1 MSGRGGFR
9 RKGPGAALAGGV
21 SAPSPGWRGGRLRS
35 GSCARPCPAPSRAM
49 LLPSDV
55 ARLVLGYLQQENL
68 QATCHQF
75 ILESSD
81 LKEYAEHCTED
92 GFIPACLLSLC
103 GKNLTTIL
111 NEYVAM
117 KTKETTNEVPAM
129 MSSLWKKLDYTL
141 SQIRSMQN
149 SDFRFSSN
157 QRIRTRS
164 GIVEMKRQR
173 MLQQSAP
180 ANSGL
185 LSVAHQSGQQN
196 SSCSVV
202 PPQVIHRPTIN
213 QSMPQARLST
223 LFVNQSQAQENRIN
237 TGGLIHIQVPT
248 SQERKLHSNLLSP
261 GRRKSE
267 SQKRKSVATSG
278 PLSATRSSQD
288 SEEAVVEKESEPLE
302 ELIDGNFP
310 QLVIEN
316 AREKILSNKSLQ
328 EKLAENINKILGSD
342 GSVAQAPK
350 QTDSGPTEQETS
362 IDEILGLQGEIHMSE
377 EAIQDILEQTE
388 SDPAFQALFD
398 WFDYGK
404 SKVNKNLPAGIS
416 GRNGVE
422 NEILVAEDSLETFGS
437 SLGTEETNR
446 CDNSG
451 EPLSCKGFQLG
462 EASCALKT
470 SINDDDMA
478 KKNPASEELHG
489 NCRPRKQTEVLTAIS
504 PEHIRELEIAFDSV
518 SDLTEPNKRQSS
530 DSKCNEHCTD
540 TYVTKESSTLISES
554 ESAMEIEK
562 GPRSDSSQSSPN
574 LEYVHPATPQIPLI
588 SVAEDT
594 IAVENKTDSGSKC
607 QLSPDTSL
615 SEKRLP
621 GSPSDGSPG
630 HSALLNKN
638 SSSISSPLADAGKQ
652 QTVTSDPAALPGV
665 SQENSSHPSNHQ
677 DQSTQADC
685 AVGSAVDITDLDK
698 TELQLE
704 VVDTS
709 NKTYSNDQHTLDK
722 PCKKA
727 FTLPSE
733 LPNTKGTQGEM
744 QEPSSSTKVDTDNL
758 YFSSGD
764 NPSTNI
770 SVVSTE
776 NNLTTSEISHSP
788 LPETASSAEE
798 SGTEAKSIS
807 SVSSS
812 SQPMDVDPSNIMSLK
827 IIISDDP
834 FIASDTELN
843 NAVSSITGENLPTI
857 ILSSPAKSPTKTA
870 GLPKC
875 LTSED
880 TEKNVDSALAERNL
894 LVLRPKDPVVT
905 SVNTL
910 NEDCT
915 GFSVAS
921 STHLSNEAGF
931 IQLMPAT
938 STAFGNSSNLYIATC
953 MTDPATLG
961 AAVTP
966 SNVVVLPGSSMP
978 LASQAPTVQQLR
990 TPPRSSNTFPANQT
1004 VSPNFPQGSAIIIA
1018 SPVQP
1023 VLQGMVGMIPLSVV
1037 GQNGNTFSA
1046 PACQVLHMPVANP
1059 VCNGSVPKLP
1069 IPPKSQKIP
1078 GARNKN
1084 NAGKLVPNV
1093 AEPLNHANPRT
1104 QRAGNWDKLTS
1115 AEPGRKVEE
1124 NLPVAP
1130 AESTS
1135 SNSRQS
1141 ESHRRVL
1148 CFDNVLPSPGG
1159 STQIQAPKSSLQK
1172 ERNESP
1178 LFAVDSASSSAKA
1191 QVPKRDKDK
1200 TLPRILCRPEVGSNR
1215 GTSAKEPQPERKVA
1229 TAGLSLDPFH
1239 KTTANKENE
1248 LRRDTDEKQKSQD
1261 TAKLSN
1267 GQQSVALWNEKTVA
1281 SVQEPN
1287 KKQGSLSNGAGSGKS
1302 SVSVSLSSKEP
1313 KREPA
1318 KASGQGL
1325 SLSSP
1330 FGKQCVEMLQDI
1342 QWQSPAGKA
1351 VENGELPVPRT
1362 PSGVGDRH
1370 TDDTTDS
1377 VRTPTCRRFNED
1389 STTPRIMVP
1398 PATPDLPACSPA
1410 SETGSENSVSMAAH
1424 TLMILSR
1431 AAIARTS
1438 AATPLKDNTQQFRA
1452 LRSTVKKRKLED
1464 LNEGERNSRS
1474 ASRKDLQSSPT
1485 PSKKKKIKKKKLPNS
1500 FPAGMD
1506 VDKFLLS
1513 LHYDE

>member
-1 MSGRGGFR
+1 
-9 RKGPGAALAGGV
+9 
-21 SAPSPGWRGGRLRS
+21 
-35 GSCARPCPAPSRAM
+35 M

-180 ANSGL
+180 PNSGL
-185 LSVAHQSGQQN
+185 LSVAQQSGPQN
-196 SSCSVV
+196 SSSVV

-213 QSMPQARLST
+213 QSIPQTRLNT
-223 LFVNQSQAQENRIN
+223 LFVNQSQTQENKIN

-267 SQKRKSVATSG
+267 SQKRKSTATSG
-278 PLSATRSSQD
+278 PLSATRSTQD

-310 QLVIEN
+310 VSICLQKQLVIEN

-422 NEILVAEDSLETFGS
+422 NEILVGEDSLETFGS

-446 CDNSG
+446 CDNSR
-451 EPLSCKGFQLG
+451 EPLSCKGFELG

-470 SINDDDMA
+470 SINDDDMV
-478 KKNPASEELHG
+478 KKNPENPASEQLDA
-489 NCRPRKQTEVLTAIS
+489 NCGPRKQTEELTAIT

-518 SDLTEPNKRQSS
+518 SGLTEPNKGPSS
-530 DSKCNEHCTD
+530 DSKCNEHCAD
-540 TYVTKESSTLISES
+540 TYVTKESSALVSES

-562 GPRSDSSQSSPN
+562 GPPSDTSQSSPS
-574 LEYVHPATPQIPLI
+574 LEYVHSSTPQIPLI

-594 IAVENKTDSGSKC
+594 IASENKTDSGSKC
-607 QLSPDTSL
+607 SLSPNRSL
-615 SEKRLP
+615 SEKGLS

-630 HSALLNKN
+630 HSALLRQNN
-638 SSSISSPLADAGKQ
+638 SSIPSPSADAGKEQ
-652 QTVTSDPAALPGV
+652 AATSDPAALPGV
-665 SQENSSHPSNHQ
+665 SQEISSHPSDHQ

-685 AVGSAVDITDLDK
+685 AVGSAVDITGLDK

-709 NKTYSNDQHTLDK
+709 NKTYSNDQRTLDE
-722 PCKKA
+722 PCKKD
-727 FTLPSE
+727 FNLPSG
-733 LPNTKGTQGEM
+733 LSNTEGTQEEI
-744 QEPSSSTKVDTDNL
+744 QEPLSSTKVDADNL

-764 NPSTNI
+764 NACTDI

-776 NNLTTSEISHSP
+776 NNLTTSEICHSP
-788 LPETASSAEE
+788 LPETTPSTDE
-798 SGTEAKSIS
+798 SGTEAKSIT

-880 TEKNVDSALAERNL
+880 TEKNVDSAVAEQNL

-905 SVNTL
+905 SVNTQ

-915 GFSVAS
+915 GFSAAG
-921 STHLSNEAGF
+921 STHLSSEGGF

-978 LASQAPTVQQLR
+978 LASQAPAVQQLR
-990 TPPRSSNTFPANQT
+990 TPPRSSNTFPATQT

-1078 GARNKN
+1078 GARNKTN
-1084 NAGKLVPNV
+1084 TGKLLPNV

-1104 QRAGNWDKLTS
+1104 QRTGNWDKLTS
-1115 AEPGRKVEE
+1115 AEPGKKVEE
-1124 NLPVAP
+1124 NVSVAP

-1148 CFDNVLPSPGG
+1148 CFDNFLPTPGG
-1159 STQIQAPKSSLQK
+1159 NTQIQATKSSSQK
-1172 ERNESP
+1172 ERNENP
-1178 LFAVDSASSSAKA
+1178 LFAVDAASSSAKA

-1215 GTSAKEPQPERKVA
+1215 GASAKEPQSERKVA
-1229 TAGLSLDPFH
+1229 ATGLSSDPFH

-1248 LRRDTDEKQKSQD
+1248 LRRDTDEKQKNQD

-1267 GQQSVALWNEKTVA
+1267 GQQSVALWTEKTVP
-1281 SVQEPN
+1281 SVQELN

-1302 SVSVSLSSKEP
+1302 SVSVPLSSKEA

-1318 KASGQGL
+1318 KAPSQGL
-1325 SLSSP
+1325 GLPSP
-1330 FGKQCVEMLQDI
+1330 FSKQHVEMMQDM

-1351 VENGELPVPRT
+1351 AENGELPVPRT

-1370 TDDTTDS
+1370 ADDTADS
-1377 VRTPTCRRFNED
+1377 IRTPTCRRFPEE
-1389 STTPRIMVP
+1389 SGTPRVMVP

-1464 LNEGERNSRS
+1464 LSEGERNSRS

>member
-1 MSGRGGFR
+1 
-9 RKGPGAALAGGV
+9 
-21 SAPSPGWRGGRLRS
+21 
-35 GSCARPCPAPSRAM
+35 
-49 LLPSDV
+49 V
-55 ARLVLGYLQQENL
+55 AGYLQQENL

-185 LSVAHQSGQQN
+185 LSVAQQSGPQN
-196 SSCSVV
+196 SSSVV

-213 QSMPQARLST
+213 QNMPQTRLNT
-223 LFVNQSQAQENRIN
+223 LFVNQSQTQENKIN

-267 SQKRKSVATSG
+267 SQKRKSTSATSG

-404 SKVNKNLPAGIS
+404 SKANKNLPAGIS
-416 GRNGVE
+416 GRSGVE
-422 NEILVAEDSLETFGS
+422 NEILVGEDSLETFGS

-446 CDNSG
+446 CDNSR
-451 EPLSCKGFQLG
+451 EPLSCKVFELG

-470 SINDDDMA
+470 SINDDDMV
-478 KKNPASEELHG
+478 KKNPENPASEQLHA
-489 NCRPRKQTEVLTAIS
+489 NCRSRKQTEELTAIN

-518 SDLTEPNKRQSS
+518 SGLTEPNKDPSS
-530 DSKCNEHCTD
+530 DSKCNEHCAD
-540 TYVTKESSTLISES
+540 TYVTKESSTLVSES
-554 ESAMEIEK
+554 ESAMEFEK
-562 GPRSDSSQSSPN
+562 GPPSDTSQSSPN
-574 LEYVHPATPQIPLI
+574 LEYVHSSTPQIPLI
-588 SVAEDT
+588 SVAEDA
-594 IAVENKTDSGSKC
+594 IASENKTDSESKC
-607 QLSPDTSL
+607 PLSPNTSL
-615 SEKRLP
+615 SDKGLS
-621 GSPSDGSPG
+621 GGPSDGSPG
-630 HSALLNKN
+630 HSALLRQNN
-638 SSSISSPLADAGKQ
+638 SSISSPSAEAVKEK
-652 QTVTSDPAALPGV
+652 TVTSDPAALPGV
-665 SQENSSHPSNHQ
+665 SQENSSHPSDHQ

-685 AVGSAVDITDLDK
+685 AVGSAVDIADLDK

-704 VVDTS
+704 VVGTS
-709 NKTYSNDQHTLDK
+709 NKTYSNDQHTLDN
-722 PCKKA
+722 PCKKD
-727 FTLPSE
+727 FNLPSG
-733 LPNTKGTQGEM
+733 LSNTEGTQGEM
-744 QEPSSSTKVDTDNL
+744 QEPLSSTKVDTDNL
-758 YFSSGD
+758 YFSSGNNACTD
-764 NPSTNI
+764 I

-776 NNLTTSEISHSP
+776 NNLTTSEICHSP
-788 LPETASSAEE
+788 LPETASSTDE
-798 SGTEAKSIS
+798 SGTEAKSIT

-834 FIASDTELN
+834 FISSDTELN

-875 LTSED
+875 LTSEE
-880 TEKNVDSALAERNL
+880 TEKNVDSAVAEQNL

-905 SVNTL
+905 SVNTQ

-915 GFSVAS
+915 GFSVAG
-921 STHLSNEAGF
+921 STHLSSEGGF

-978 LASQAPTVQQLR
+978 LTSQAPAVQQLR

-1078 GARNKN
+1078 GARNKTN
-1084 NAGKLVPNV
+1084 TGACLAFLRGTEEK
-1093 AEPLNHANPRT
+1093 
-1104 QRAGNWDKLTS
+1104 QRVLKTSQTGNWDKLTG
-1115 AEPGRKVEE
+1115 AEPGKKVEE
-1124 NLPVAP
+1124 NVPVAP
-1130 AESTS
+1130 AESTG

-1148 CFDNVLPSPGG
+1148 CFDNFLPTPGG
-1159 STQIQAPKSSLQK
+1159 NTQIQATKSSSQK

-1178 LFAVDSASSSAKA
+1178 LFAVDTASSSAKA

-1200 TLPRILCRPEVGSNR
+1200 TLPRILCRPEVGSNK
-1215 GTSAKEPQPERKVA
+1215 GASAKEPQSERKVA
-1229 TAGLSLDPFH
+1229 AAGLSADPFH

-1248 LRRDTDEKQKSQD
+1248 LRRDTDEKQKNQD

-1267 GQQSVALWNEKTVA
+1267 GQQSVALWNEKTVP
-1281 SVQEPN
+1281 SVQELN

-1302 SVSVSLSSKEP
+1302 SVSVPLSSKEA

-1318 KASGQGL
+1318 KASSQGL
-1325 SLSSP
+1325 GLPSP
-1330 FGKQCVEMLQDI
+1330 FSKQHVEMMQDI

-1351 VENGELPVPRT
+1351 AENGELPVPRT

-1370 TDDTTDS
+1370 ADDTADS
-1377 VRTPTCRRFNED
+1377 VRTPTCRRFSED

-1485 PSKKKKIKKKKLPNS
+1485 PSKKKKIKAKLPNS

>member
-1 MSGRGGFR
+1 
-9 RKGPGAALAGGV
+9 
-21 SAPSPGWRGGRLRS
+21 
-35 GSCARPCPAPSRAM
+35 
-49 LLPSDV
+49 V
-55 ARLVLGYLQQENL
+55 AGYLQQENL

-164 GIVEMKRQR
+164 GIAEMKRQR

-185 LSVAHQSGQQN
+185 LSIAHQSGPQN
-196 SSCSVV
+196 SSSLV

-213 QSMPQARLST
+213 QSMPQTRLNT
-223 LFVNQSQAQENRIN
+223 LFVNQSQTQENKIN

-248 SQERKLHSNLLSP
+248 SQERKLNSNLLSP

-267 SQKRKSVATSG
+267 SQKRKSIATSG

-288 SEEAVVEKESEPLE
+288 SDEAVMEKESEPLE

-342 GSVAQAPK
+342 GSVAQPPK

-422 NEILVAEDSLETFGS
+422 NEILVGEDSLETFES

-446 CDNSG
+446 CDTSR
-451 EPLSCKGFQLG
+451 ELLSCKGFQLG

-478 KKNPASEELHG
+478 KKNTASEQLHG
-489 NCRPRKQTEVLTAIS
+489 NCRPRKQPEVLPTIT
-504 PEHIRELEIAFDSV
+504 PEHIGELEIAFDSV
-518 SDLTEPNKRQSS
+518 PGLTEPNKRQSS
-530 DSKCNEHCTD
+530 DSKCNEHCAD
-540 TYVTKESSTLISES
+540 TYVTKESSALVSES

-562 GPRSDSSQSSPN
+562 GLPSHSSQSSPN
-574 LEYVHPATPQIPLI
+574 LEFVHSGTPQIPLI

-594 IAVENKTDSGSKC
+594 VAGENKTDSGSKC
-607 QLSPDTSL
+607 LLSPDTSL
-615 SEKRLP
+615 SEKALP

-630 HSALLNKN
+630 HSALLRKN
-638 SSSISSPLADAGKQ
+638 NSSISSPSADAGKE
-652 QTVTSDPAALPGV
+652 QTITSDPAALPGV
-665 SQENSSHPSNHQ
+665 SQENSSHPFSHQ
-677 DQSTQADC
+677 DQSTRADC
-685 AVGSAVDITDLDK
+685 AVRSALDITGLDK
-698 TELQLE
+698 TEVQLE

-709 NKTYSNDQHTLDK
+709 NKNSNDQHTLDK
-722 PCKKA
+722 PCKKD
-727 FTLPSE
+727 FNLPSG
-733 LPNTKGTQGEM
+733 LSNTEGTQGEM

-764 NPSTNI
+764 NACTEI

-776 NNLTTSEISHSP
+776 NNLTTSEIRHSP
-788 LPETASSAEE
+788 LPETASSTDE
-798 SGTEAKSIS
+798 SGTEARSIS

-880 TEKNVDSALAERNL
+880 TEKNADSALADQNL
-894 LVLRPKDPVVT
+894 VVLRPKDPVVT
-905 SVNTL
+905 SVNTQ

-915 GFSVAS
+915 GFSVAG
-921 STHLSNEAGF
+921 STHLSSEGGF

-953 MTDPATLG
+953 MTDPAALG

-966 SNVVVLPGSSMP
+966 SNVVILPGSSMP
-978 LASQAPTVQQLR
+978 LASQAPAVQQLR

-1078 GARNKN
+1078 GARNKTN
-1084 NAGKLVPNV
+1084 TGTCLAVLRG
-1093 AEPLNHANPRT
+1093 AEEKQGVLRT
-1104 QRAGNWDKLTS
+1104 GQTGNWDKLTN

-1124 NLPVAP
+1124 NLPVVP

-1148 CFDNVLPSPGG
+1148 CFDNLLPTPGAN
-1159 STQIQAPKSSLQK
+1159 TQIQTTKSSSQK
-1172 ERNESP
+1172 ERNENP
-1178 LFAVDSASSSAKA
+1178 LLAGDSASSSAKA
-1191 QVPKRDKDK
+1191 QVPKREKDK
-1200 TLPRILCRPEVGSNR
+1200 TLPRILCKPEVGSNR
-1215 GTSAKEPQPERKVA
+1215 SASAKEPPPERRVA

-1248 LRRDTDEKQKSQD
+1248 LRRDTDEKPKNQD

-1267 GQQSVALWNEKTVA
+1267 GQQSVGLWNEKTVP
-1281 SVQEPN
+1281 SVQELN
-1287 KKQGSLSNGAGSGKS
+1287 KKQGSLSNGAGNGKS
-1302 SVSVSLSSKEP
+1302 PVSVSLSSKEQ

-1318 KASGQGL
+1318 KASSQGL
-1325 SLSSP
+1325 GLSSP
-1330 FGKQCVEMLQDI
+1330 FSKQCVEMLQDI
-1342 QWQSPAGKA
+1342 QWQSPTGKT

-1438 AATPLKDNTQQFRA
+1438 TATPLKDNTQQFRA

-1474 ASRKDLQSSPT
+1474 ANRKDLQSSPT
-1485 PSKKKKIKKKKLPNS
+1485 PSKKKKIKAKLPNS

>member
-1 MSGRGGFR
+1 
-9 RKGPGAALAGGV
+9 
-21 SAPSPGWRGGRLRS
+21 
-35 GSCARPCPAPSRAM
+35 
-49 LLPSDV
+49 V
-55 ARLVLGYLQQENL
+55 AGYLQQEKL
-68 QATCHQF
+68 LATCREF

-92 GFIPACLLSLC
+92 GIIPACLLSLC

-149 SDFRFSSN
+149 STGFSAN
-157 QRIRTRS
+157 QRTRTRS

-185 LSVAHQSGQQN
+185 LSVAHQSGPQN
-196 SSCSVV
+196 STSIVS
-202 PPQVIHRPTIN
+202 PQVIHRPTIN
-213 QSMPQARLST
+213 QSVSQARLNT
-223 LFVNQSQAQENRIN
+223 LFVHQSQTQENKIS
-237 TGGLIHIQVPT
+237 TGDFIHIQVPA

-278 PLSATRSSQD
+278 PLSAAKSSQD
-288 SEEAVVEKESEPLE
+288 PDEVITEKESEPLE
-302 ELIDGNFP
+302 EFIDGNFP

-398 WFDYGK
+398 LFDYGRN
-404 SKVNKNLPAGIS
+404 KVNKNLAAGIS
-416 GRNGVE
+416 GQSGVE
-422 NEILVAEDSLETFGS
+422 NTILVDEDNLETLES

-446 CDNSG
+446 CDNSR
-451 EPLSCKGFQLG
+451 ESLPCKGFQLG

-470 SINDDDMA
+470 SVNDGDMA
-478 KKNPASEELHG
+478 KKNTTNEQLHG
-489 NCRPRKQTEVLTAIS
+489 NGRAGKETEVLKTVT
-504 PEHIRELEIAFDSV
+504 PEHIGELEIAFDSV
-518 SDLTEPNKRQSS
+518 PGLTEPNKRQSS
-530 DSKCNEHCTD
+530 DSECNEHCGNSYD
-540 TYVTKESSTLISES
+540 KRESSALVSES
-554 ESAMEIEK
+554 ERAMEIEK
-562 GPRSDSSQSSPN
+562 GPLSHGAQSSPN
-574 LEYVHPATPQIPLI
+574 LEYGHSGSPQISLI
-588 SVAEDT
+588 SLAEGT
-594 IAVENKTDSGSKC
+594 TASENKTHFGSKC
-607 QLSPDTSL
+607 HLSPDTSL
-615 SEKRLP
+615 SEKTLTK
-621 GSPSDGSPG
+621 SPSDGSPG
-630 HSALLNKN
+630 HRVLLGKN
-638 SSSISSPLADAGKQ
+638 SSSISSPSADAGKEQ
-652 QTVTSDPAALPGV
+652 AVTNDPAALPGIL
-665 SQENSSHPSNHQ
+665 QESSSHHSSRQ
-677 DQSTQADC
+677 EQGTQSDC
-685 AVGSAVDITDLDK
+685 AARSAAKISDLDK

-709 NKTYSNDQHTLDK
+709 NKPYSNDQPALDK
-722 PCKKA
+722 TCKKD
-727 FTLPSE
+727 FNLPTGLSNLE
-733 LPNTKGTQGEM
+733 GTQGEM
-744 QEPSSSTKVDTDNL
+744 QEPSSSTKVDADNI

-764 NPSTNI
+764 DACTEI

-776 NNLTTSEISHSP
+776 NNLTTSEICHSP
-788 LPETASSAEE
+788 LPETASSTDE

-807 SVSSS
+807 GVSSS

-834 FIASDTELN
+834 FISSDTELN

-870 GLPKC
+870 GLSKC
-875 LTSED
+875 LTSEE
-880 TEKNVDSALAERNL
+880 TEKNVDSALAEQNL
-894 LVLRPKDPVVT
+894 LMLRPKDPVVT
-905 SVNTL
+905 AVNTP
-910 NEDCT
+910 NEDCA
-915 GFSVAS
+915 GFSVAG
-921 STHLSNEAGF
+921 TTNLSKEGGF

-938 STAFGNSSNLYIATC
+938 STAFGNSNNLYIATC

-961 AAVTP
+961 TAVTP

-978 LASQAPTVQQLR
+978 LAAQAPAVQQLR
-990 TPPRSSNTFPANQT
+990 TPPRSSNAFAANQT

-1046 PACQVLHMPVANP
+1046 PARQVLHMPVANP
-1059 VCNGSVPKLP
+1059 VCNRSVPKLP
-1069 IPPKSQKIP
+1069 IPPKSQKIS
-1078 GARNKN
+1078 GARNKTN
-1084 NAGKLVPNV
+1084 TGICDFKKDRRKVGVL
-1093 AEPLNHANPRT
+1093 HT
-1104 QRAGNWDKLTS
+1104 CQTGNSDKVIA
-1115 AEPGRKVEE
+1115 AEPGRKAEE
-1124 NLPVAP
+1124 NLPIAP

-1148 CFDNVLPSPGG
+1148 CFDNVLPTSGG
-1159 STQIQAPKSSLQK
+1159 NAQTQATKSLSQK
-1172 ERNESP
+1172 ERNENT

-1191 QVPKRDKDK
+1191 QVAKREKDK
-1200 TLPRILCRPEVGSNR
+1200 TLPRILCKPEVGSNR
-1215 GTSAKEPQPERKVA
+1215 SASAKEPQPERKVA
-1229 TAGLSLDPFH
+1229 TAGLPLDPFH

-1248 LRRDTDEKQKSQD
+1248 LRRDSDEKQKNQD

-1267 GQQSVALWNEKTVA
+1267 GQQSVSLWNEKTVA
-1281 SVQEPN
+1281 SVQELN
-1287 KKQGSLSNGAGSGKS
+1287 KKQGSLSNGNSKS
-1302 SVSVSLSSKEP
+1302 SAAVSLSSKEP

-1318 KASGQGL
+1318 KVSSQGL
-1325 SLSSP
+1325 CLSSP
-1330 FGKQCVEMLQDI
+1330 FTKQCVEMLQDI
-1342 QWQSPAGKA
+1342 QWHSPTSKT

-1370 TDDTTDS
+1370 ADDTTDS

-1438 AATPLKDNTQQFRA
+1438 TATPLKDNTQQFRS

-1474 ASRKDLQSSPT
+1474 ANRKDLQSSPT
-1485 PSKKKKIKKKKLPNS
+1485 PSKKKKIKAKLPNS

>member
-1 MSGRGGFR
+1 
-9 RKGPGAALAGGV
+9 
-21 SAPSPGWRGGRLRS
+21 
-35 GSCARPCPAPSRAM
+35 
-49 LLPSDV
+49 V
-55 ARLVLGYLQQENL
+55 AGYLQQEKL
-68 QATCHQF
+68 LATCREF

-117 KTKETTNEVPAM
+117 KTKEITNEVPAM

-149 SDFRFSSN
+149 STGFSAN
-157 QRIRTRS
+157 QRTRTRS

-185 LSVAHQSGQQN
+185 LSVAHQSGPQN
-196 SSCSVV
+196 SPSVIS
-202 PPQVIHRPTIN
+202 PQVIHRPTIN
-213 QSMPQARLST
+213 QNMSQTRLNT
-223 LFVNQSQAQENRIN
+223 LFVHQSQTQENKIN
-237 TGGLIHIQVPT
+237 TGDFIHIQVPA

-261 GRRKSE
+261 GRRKSD
-267 SQKRKSVATSG
+267 SQKRKSISTPG

-288 SEEAVVEKESEPLE
+288 PDEVIIEKESEQLE
-302 ELIDGNFP
+302 EFIDGNFP

-342 GSVAQAPK
+342 GNVAQAPK

-398 WFDYGK
+398 LFDYGK

-416 GRNGVE
+416 GQSGVE
-422 NEILVAEDSLETFGS
+422 NPILVDEDNLETLES
-437 SLGTEETNR
+437 SLGTEETSR
-446 CDNSG
+446 CDNSR
-451 EPLSCKGFQLG
+451 ESLSCKGFQLG

-478 KKNPASEELHG
+478 KKNTTNEQLHG
-489 NCRPRKQTEVLTAIS
+489 NCRPRKQTEVLKTIT
-504 PEHIRELEIAFDSV
+504 PEHIGELEIAFDPV
-518 SDLTEPNKRQSS
+518 PGLTEPNKRQTS
-530 DSKCNEHCTD
+530 DSQCNEHCGD
-540 TYVTKESSTLISES
+540 SYDKKELPALGSES
-554 ESAMEIEK
+554 ERAMEMEE
-562 GPRSDSSQSSPN
+562 GPPRHSAQSSPN
-574 LEYVHPATPQIPLI
+574 LEYVHSDGPQISLV
-588 SVAEDT
+588 SLAEGT
-594 IAVENKTDSGSKC
+594 TASENKIHSGSKC
-607 QLSPDTSL
+607 GLSPDTSL
-615 SEKRLP
+615 PEKTLTK
-621 GSPSDGSPG
+621 STSSGSPG
-630 HSALLNKN
+630 HSVLLRKN
-638 SSSISSPLADAGKQ
+638 NSSISSPSADAGKEQ
-652 QTVTSDPAALPGV
+652 AVTNDTAALPGIL
-665 SQENSSHPSNHQ
+665 QENPSHHSNHQ
-677 DQSTQADC
+677 EQSMQSDC
-685 AVGSAVDITDLDK
+685 AAGSAGKISDLDK

-709 NKTYSNDQHTLDK
+709 NKPYSNDQHTLDK
-722 PCKKA
+722 PCKKD
-727 FTLPSE
+727 FNLPSGLSNSE
-733 LPNTKGTQGEM
+733 RMQGEM
-744 QEPSSSTKVDTDNL
+744 QEPSSSTKVDADNI
-758 YFSSGD
+758 YFSSSD
-764 NPSTNI
+764 DACTEI

-776 NNLTTSEISHSP
+776 NNLTTSEICRSP
-788 LPETASSAEE
+788 LPETASSTDE

-807 SVSSS
+807 GVSSS

-834 FIASDTELN
+834 FISSDTELN

-870 GLPKC
+870 GLSKC
-875 LTSED
+875 LPSED
-880 TEKNVDSALAERNL
+880 TEKNVDSALSEQNL

-905 SVNTL
+905 SVNTQ

-915 GFSVAS
+915 GFSVAG
-921 STHLSNEAGF
+921 TTNLSKEGGF

-938 STAFGNSSNLYIATC
+938 STAFGNSNNLYIATC
-953 MTDPATLG
+953 VTDPATLG
-961 AAVTP
+961 TAVTP
-966 SNVVVLPGSSMP
+966 SNVVVLPGNSMP
-978 LASQAPTVQQLR
+978 LAAQAPAVQQLR
-990 TPPRSSNTFPANQT
+990 TPPRSSNTFAANQT

-1037 GQNGNTFSA
+1037 GQNGNAFSA
-1046 PACQVLHMPVANP
+1046 PARQVLHMPVANP
-1059 VCNGSVPKLP
+1059 VCNRSVPKLP

-1078 GARNKN
+1078 GVRNKSN
-1084 NAGKLVPNV
+1084 TGTRLAFLKGRSGGSKDTSS
-1093 AEPLNHANPRT
+1093 ET
-1104 QRAGNWDKLTS
+1104 GNSDKLIT
-1115 AEPGRKVEE
+1115 AELGRKAEE

-1135 SNSRQS
+1135 ANSRQS

-1148 CFDNVLPSPGG
+1148 CFDNVLPAPG
-1159 STQIQAPKSSLQK
+1159 SNTQIQTTKSLPQK
-1172 ERNESP
+1172 ERNENA
-1178 LFAVDSASSSAKA
+1178 LFAVDSASSSVKA
-1191 QVPKRDKDK
+1191 QVAKREKDK
-1200 TLPRILCRPEVGSNR
+1200 TLPRILCKPEAGSNR
-1215 GTSAKEPQPERKVA
+1215 NASAKEPQPERKA
-1229 TAGLSLDPFH
+1229 TTAGLPLDPFH

-1248 LRRDTDEKQKSQD
+1248 LRRDTDEKQKNQD

-1267 GQQSVALWNEKTVA
+1267 GQQSVSLWNEKTVA
-1281 SVQEPN
+1281 SAQELN
-1287 KKQGSLSNGAGSGKS
+1287 KKQGSLSSGNGKS

-1318 KASGQGL
+1318 KVSNQGL
-1325 SLSSP
+1325 CLSSP
-1330 FGKQCVEMLQDI
+1330 FTKCVEMLQDI
-1342 QWQSPAGKA
+1342 QWHSPTSKT

-1370 TDDTTDS
+1370 ADDTADS

-1438 AATPLKDNTQQFRA
+1438 TATPLKDNTQQFRS

-1474 ASRKDLQSSPT
+1474 ANRKDLQSSPT

>member
-1 MSGRGGFR
+1 
-9 RKGPGAALAGGV
+9 
-21 SAPSPGWRGGRLRS
+21 
-35 GSCARPCPAPSRAM
+35 M

-173 MLQQSAP
+173 MLQQSAT

-196 SSCSVV
+196 SSSVV

-213 QSMPQARLST
+213 QSMPQTRLTT
-223 LFVNQSQAQENRIN
+223 LLVNQSQAQENKIN
-237 TGGLIHIQVPT
+237 T
-248 SQERKLHSNLLSP
+248 
-261 GRRKSE
+261 
-267 SQKRKSVATSG
+267 
-278 PLSATRSSQD
+278 TRSSQD

-451 EPLSCKGFQLG
+451 EPLSCKGFQLE

-470 SINDDDMA
+470 SISDDMA
-478 KKNPASEELHG
+478 KKNPASEHLHG
-489 NCRPRKQTEVLTAIS
+489 NCRPRKQTEVLTAIT

-530 DSKCNEHCTD
+530 DSKSNEHCAD

-562 GPRSDSSQSSPN
+562 GPPSDSSQSSPN
-574 LEYVHPATPQIPLI
+574 LEYVHSATPQIPLI

-594 IAVENKTDSGSKC
+594 TAGENRTDSRSKC
-607 QLSPDTSL
+607 QFSPDTSL

-621 GSPSDGSPG
+621 GSPSDGNPG
-630 HSALLNKN
+630 HSVLLKKN
-638 SSSISSPLADAGKQ
+638 SSSISSPLTDAGKE
-652 QTVTSDPAALPGV
+652 QTVTSDSAALPGV
-665 SQENSSHPSNHQ
+665 SQENSSYPSNHQ

-698 TELQLE
+698 TALQLE
-704 VVDTS
+704 AVDTS

-722 PCKKA
+722 PCKKD
-727 FTLPSE
+727 FNLPSE
-733 LPNTKGTQGEM
+733 LPNTKGPQGEM

-764 NPSTNI
+764 NACTNI

-776 NNLTTSEISHSP
+776 NNLTTSEICHSP

-798 SGTEAKSIS
+798 SGTEAKSI
-807 SVSSS
+807 SS

-834 FIASDTELN
+834 FISSDTELN

-880 TEKNVDSALAERNL
+880 TEKSVDSALVEQNL

-905 SVNTL
+905 SVNTQ

-921 STHLSNEAGF
+921 STHLSNEGGF

-978 LASQAPTVQQLR
+978 LASQAPAVQQLR
-990 TPPRSSNTFPANQT
+990 TPPRSSSTFPTNQT
-1004 VSPNFPQGSAIIIA
+1004 VSPNFPQGNLIIRKVLKIWFCHYNCISSAA
-1018 SPVQP
+1018 S
-1023 VLQGMVGMIPLSVV
+1023 
-1037 GQNGNTFSA
+1037 F
-1046 PACQVLHMPVANP
+1046 
-1059 VCNGSVPKLP
+1059 
-1069 IPPKSQKIP
+1069 
-1078 GARNKN
+1078 ARNGGNDTSLCRRTEWKYILSTCLP
-1084 NAGKLVPNV
+1084 GKLVPSV

-1104 QRAGNWDKLTS
+1104 QRAGNLDKLTS

-1130 AESTS
+1130 AENIS

-1148 CFDNVLPSPGG
+1148 CFDNVLPTPGG

-1178 LFAVDSASSSAKA
+1178 LLAVDSASSSAKA

-1200 TLPRILCRPEVGSNR
+1200 TLPRILCRPEVSSNR

-1267 GQQSVALWNEKTVA
+1267 GQQSVGLWNEKTVA
-1281 SVQEPN
+1281 SVQELN

-1302 SVSVSLSSKEP
+1302 SVSVPLSSKEP

-1325 SLSSP
+1325 GLSSP

-1342 QWQSPAGKA
+1342 QWQSPAGKT

-1377 VRTPTCRRFNED
+1377 VRTPTCRRFAED
-1389 STTPRIMVP
+1389 SATPRIMVP

-1485 PSKKKKIKKKKLPNS
+1485 PSKKKKIKAIFRYTKRSSQILFQQEWMWTSSCCLCIMMNEQKEVEVGPS
-1500 FPAGMD
+1500 EAQWSSAE
-1506 VDKFLLS
+1506 V
-1513 LHYDE
+1513 LHGKRS

>member
-1 MSGRGGFR
+1 
-9 RKGPGAALAGGV
+9 
-21 SAPSPGWRGGRLRS
+21 
-35 GSCARPCPAPSRAM
+35 M

-117 KTKETTNEVPAM
+117 KTKETTNELPAM

-141 SQIRSMQN
+141 SQIRSLQS
-149 SDFRFSSN
+149 SDFRFSAN
-157 QRIRTRS
+157 QRVRTRS
-164 GIVEMKRQR
+164 GIVEMKIQR
-173 MLQQSAP
+173 MLQQSAS

-185 LSVAHQSGQQN
+185 LSVAHQSGPQN
-196 SSCSVV
+196 SSAVL
-202 PPQVIHRPTIN
+202 PPQVIHRP
-213 QSMPQARLST
+213 A
-223 LFVNQSQAQENRIN
+223 VNQGTPQTRLNTVFVSQSQTQENKIN
-237 TGGLIHIQVPT
+237 RGFIHIQVPT

-261 GRRKSE
+261 GRRKSD
-267 SQKRKSVATSG
+267 SQKRKSVGTSV
-278 PLSATRSSQD
+278 PLAASRGSQD
-288 SEEAVVEKESEPLE
+288 SEVVTEKESEPLE

-350 QTDSGPTEQETS
+350 QADSGPTEQETS

-416 GRNGVE
+416 GRSGVE
-422 NEILVAEDSLETFGS
+422 NEILVGEDSLETFES
-437 SLGTEETNR
+437 SLGTEESSR
-446 CDNSG
+446 CDNSR
-451 EPLSCKGFQLG
+451 ESLTCKGFQLG

-470 SINDDDMA
+470 SVNDDDMA
-478 KKNPASEELHG
+478 KKNTSNEQLHE
-489 NCRPRKQTEVLTAIS
+489 NCRPRKQTEVLPTIT
-504 PEHIRELEIAFDSV
+504 PEHIGELEIAFESV
-518 SDLTEPNKRQSS
+518 PGLTEPDKTQSS
-530 DSKCNEHCTD
+530 DGKCNEHCAD
-540 TYVTKESSTLISES
+540 AYATKESSALISET

-562 GPRSDSSQSSPN
+562 GPPSHSSQSSPN
-574 LEYVHPATPQIPLI
+574 LEYVHSGSPQISLI
-588 SVAEDT
+588 SLAEDT
-594 IAVENKTDSGSKC
+594 TATENKTNSPSKC

-615 SEKRLP
+615 SEKTLS
-621 GSPSDGSPG
+621 GSPSAGSPG
-630 HSALLNKN
+630 HSGPLRKN
-638 SSSISSPLADAGKQ
+638 NPSISSPSADAGKE
-652 QTVTSDPAALPGV
+652 QTVTNDTAALPGV
-665 SQENSSHPSNHQ
+665 LQEDSGHHSSHQ
-677 DQSTQADC
+677 DQSTQSDC
-685 AVGSAVDITDLDK
+685 AARSAVEISDLDK
-698 TELQLE
+698 AELQLE

-722 PCKKA
+722 LCKKD
-727 FTLPSE
+727 FNLPSGLSNSE
-733 LPNTKGTQGEM
+733 GTQGEM
-744 QEPSSSTKVDTDNL
+744 QEPSSSTKVDADNL
-758 YFSSGD
+758 YLSSGD
-764 NPSTNI
+764 NACSEIPI
-770 SVVSTE
+770 VSTE
-776 NNLTTSEISHSP
+776 NNLSTSEIGHSP
-788 LPETASSAEE
+788 LPETASSTDE

-807 SVSSS
+807 NVSSS

-834 FIASDTELN
+834 FISSDTELN

-870 GLPKC
+870 SLSKC
-875 LTSED
+875 SED
-880 TEKNVDSALAERNL
+880 TEKVDSVVAEQNL
-894 LVLRPKDPVVT
+894 LMLRHKDPVVT
-905 SVNTL
+905 SINTP
-910 NEDCT
+910 NEDCA
-915 GFSVAS
+915 GFPVAG
-921 STHLSNEAGF
+921 STHLSSEGGL

-938 STAFGNSSNLYIATC
+938 SSAFGNSSNLFIATC
-953 MTDPATLG
+953 MTDSATLG
-961 AAVTP
+961 TAVTP
-966 SNVVVLPGSSMP
+966 SNVVVLPGNSMP
-978 LASQAPTVQQLR
+978 LASQAPAVQQLR
-990 TPPRSSNTFPANQT
+990 TPPRSNNTFPANQT
-1004 VSPNFPQGSAIIIA
+1004 VSPNLSQGSAIIIA

-1069 IPPKSQKIP
+1069 IPPKSQKVP
-1078 GARNKN
+1078 GARNKTN
-1084 NAGKLVPNV
+1084 TGKLVPSV
-1093 AEPLNHANPRT
+1093 AEPLNHTNSRT
-1104 QRAGNWDKLTS
+1104 QRTGNWDKPTS
-1115 AEPGRKVEE
+1115 AELGKKVEE

-1130 AESTS
+1130 VESTG

-1148 CFDNVLPSPGG
+1148 CFDNLLPTPGG
-1159 STQIQAPKSSLQK
+1159 NTQIQTTKSSSQK
-1172 ERNESP
+1172 ERNENT

-1191 QVPKRDKDK
+1191 QLTKREKDK
-1200 TLPRILCRPEVGSNR
+1200 TLPRILCKPEIGSNR
-1215 GTSAKEPQPERKVA
+1215 STSAKEPQPERKVA
-1229 TAGLSLDPFH
+1229 TAGLALDPFH

-1248 LRRDTDEKQKSQD
+1248 LRRDTDEKQKNQD
-1261 TAKLSN
+1261 AAKLSN
-1267 GQQSVALWNEKTVA
+1267 GQQSVGLWSEKTVA
-1281 SVQEPN
+1281 LVQEPN
-1287 KKQGSLSNGAGSGKS
+1287 KKQGALSNGTGNSKS
-1302 SVSVSLSSKEP
+1302 SGSVSLSSKEL

-1318 KASGQGL
+1318 KVSNQGIC
-1325 SLSSP
+1325 LSSP
-1330 FGKQCVEMLQDI
+1330 FSKQCVEMLQDI
-1342 QWQSPAGKA
+1342 QWQSPTGKT

-1438 AATPLKDNTQQFRA
+1438 TATPLKDNTHQFRA

-1474 ASRKDLQSSPT
+1474 ANRKDLQSSPT
-1485 PSKKKKIKKKKLPNS
+1485 PAKKKKIKKKKLPNS
-1500 FPAGMD
+1500 FPVGMD

>member
-1 MSGRGGFR
+1 
-9 RKGPGAALAGGV
+9 
-21 SAPSPGWRGGRLRS
+21 
-35 GSCARPCPAPSRAM
+35 
-49 LLPSDV
+49 
-55 ARLVLGYLQQENL
+55 GYLQQENL

-141 SQIRSMQN
+141 SQIRSMQS

-173 MLQQSAP
+173 MLQQSTP

-185 LSVAHQSGQQN
+185 LSVAHQSGPQN
-196 SSCSVV
+196 SSSVIS
-202 PPQVIHRPTIN
+202 PQVIPRP
-213 QSMPQARLST
+213 A
-223 LFVNQSQAQENRIN
+223 VNQSVLPQTRPNTVFVSQLQTQEKIN
-237 TGGLIHIQVPT
+237 TGGFIHIQVPT
-248 SQERKLHSNLLSP
+248 PQERKLHSNLLSP

-267 SQKRKSVATSG
+267 SQKRKSIATSG
-278 PLSATRSSQD
+278 PLSATRGSQD
-288 SEEAVVEKESEPLE
+288 ADEAVTEKESEPLE

-398 WFDYGK
+398 WFDYGR

-416 GRNGVE
+416 GRSGVE
-422 NEILVAEDSLETFGS
+422 NEILVGEDSLATFES
-437 SLGTEETNR
+437 SLGTEESSR
-446 CDNSG
+446 CDNSR
-451 EPLSCKGFQLG
+451 EPLSCKDFQLG

-470 SINDDDMA
+470 SINDDDIA
-478 KKNPASEELHG
+478 KKNTANEQLHG
-489 NCRPRKQTEVLTAIS
+489 NCRPRKQTEVLTTIT
-504 PEHIRELEIAFDSV
+504 PEHIGDLEIAFDSV
-518 SDLTEPNKRQSS
+518 PGLTEPDKRQSS
-530 DSKCNEHCTD
+530 DSNCNEHCAD
-540 TYVTKESSTLISES
+540 TYLTKESSALVSES
-554 ESAMEIEK
+554 ESTMEIEK
-562 GPRSDSSQSSPN
+562 GPPSHNSQSSHS
-574 LEYVHPATPQIPLI
+574 LEYVHSGSPQVSLI
-588 SVAEDT
+588 SLAEDT
-594 IAVENKTDSGSKC
+594 TASENKTHSPSKC
-607 QLSPDTSL
+607 QVSPDTSL
-615 SEKRLP
+615 SEKTLSV
-621 GSPSDGSPG
+621 SPSDGSPG
-630 HSALLNKN
+630 HSVPLRKN
-638 SSSISSPLADAGKQ
+638 NSPISSPSADTEKERA
-652 QTVTSDPAALPGV
+652 VTNDTAALPGV
-665 SQENSSHPSNHQ
+665 AQENSGHHSGHQ
-677 DQSTQADC
+677 NQGTESDRA
-685 AVGSAVDITDLDK
+685 AGSAGMISDLDK
-698 TELQLE
+698 AELQLE

-709 NKTYSNDQHTLDK
+709 NKTYSNDQHTLDR
-722 PCKKA
+722 PSKKD
-727 FTLPSE
+727 FNLPSVSNSE
-733 LPNTKGTQGEM
+733 GTQGEM
-744 QEPSSSTKVDTDNL
+744 QEPSSSTKVDADNL
-758 YFSSGD
+758 YFSPGD
-764 NPSTNI
+764 NACSEI

-776 NNLTTSEISHSP
+776 NNLTTSEICPSP
-788 LPETASSAEE
+788 LPETASSTDE

-807 SVSSS
+807 RVSSS

-834 FIASDTELN
+834 FISSDTKLN

-857 ILSSPAKSPTKTA
+857 ILSSPAKSPTKTT
-870 GLPKC
+870 GLSKC

-880 TEKNVDSALAERNL
+880 TEKNVDSAALAEQNL

-905 SVNTL
+905 SVNTQS
-910 NEDCT
+910 EDCT
-915 GFSVAS
+915 GFSAAG
-921 STHLSNEAGF
+921 STHLSNEGSLV
-931 IQLMPAT
+931 QLMPAT
-938 STAFGNSSNLYIATC
+938 STAFGNSSNLYVATC

-961 AAVTP
+961 TAVTP
-966 SNVVVLPGSSMP
+966 SNVVVLPGNSMP
-978 LASQAPTVQQLR
+978 LASQAPAVQQLQ
-990 TPPRSSNTFPANQT
+990 TPPRSSNIFPANQP

-1059 VCNGSVPKLP
+1059 VCSGSVPKLP

-1078 GARNKN
+1078 GARNKTN
-1084 NAGKLVPNV
+1084 TGTHLAFLKR
-1093 AEPLNHANPRT
+1093 AEEKREDSKGMT
-1104 QRAGNWDKLTS
+1104 GNWDKLTS
-1115 AEPGRKVEE
+1115 AEVGRKVEE

-1130 AESTS
+1130 VESTS

-1148 CFDNVLPSPGG
+1148 CFDNLLPTPGG
-1159 STQIQAPKSSLQK
+1159 NTPIQITKSSSQK
-1172 ERNESP
+1172 ERNENTV
-1178 LFAVDSASSSAKA
+1178 FAVNSASSSAKA
-1191 QVPKRDKDK
+1191 QLPKREKDK
-1200 TLPRILCRPEVGSNR
+1200 TLPRILCKPEVGS
-1215 GTSAKEPQPERKVA
+1215 TSAKELQPERKVA

-1248 LRRDTDEKQKSQD
+1248 LRRDTDEKQKNQD

-1267 GQQSVALWNEKTVA
+1267 GQQNVGLWNEKTVA
-1281 SVQEPN
+1281 SAQELN
-1287 KKQGSLSNGAGSGKS
+1287 KKQGSLSNGTGNSKS
-1302 SVSVSLSSKEP
+1302 SGPVSLSSKEP
-1313 KREPA
+1313 KREQA
-1318 KASGQGL
+1318 KVSNQGIC
-1325 SLSSP
+1325 LSSP
-1330 FGKQCVEMLQDI
+1330 FSKQCVEMLQDI
-1342 QWQSPAGKA
+1342 QWQSPAGKT

-1370 TDDTTDS
+1370 ADDTTDS

-1398 PATPDLPACSPA
+1398 PTTPDLPACSPA

-1438 AATPLKDNTQQFRA
+1438 TATPLKDNTHQFRS

-1464 LNEGERNSRS
+1464 LSEGERNSRS
-1474 ASRKDLQSSPT
+1474 ANRKDLQSSPT
-1485 PSKKKKIKKKKLPNS
+1485 PSKKKKIKAKLPNS

>member
-1 MSGRGGFR
+1 
-9 RKGPGAALAGGV
+9 
-21 SAPSPGWRGGRLRS
+21 
-35 GSCARPCPAPSRAM
+35 M

-55 ARLVLGYLQQENL
+55 ARLVLGYLQQEKL
-68 QATCHQF
+68 LATCREF

-117 KTKETTNEVPAM
+117 KTKETTSEVPAM

-149 SDFRFSSN
+149 STGFSAN
-157 QRIRTRS
+157 QRTRTRS

-180 ANSGL
+180 TNSGL
-185 LSVAHQSGQQN
+185 LSVACQSGLQN
-196 SSCSVV
+196 SSSVIS
-202 PPQVIHRPTIN
+202 PQVIHRPTIN
-213 QSMPQARLST
+213 QSISQTRLNT
-223 LFVNQSQAQENRIN
+223 LFVHQSQTQENKGS
-237 TGGLIHIQVPT
+237 TGDFIHIQVPA

-267 SQKRKSVATSG
+267 SQKRKSITTSG

-288 SEEAVVEKESEPLE
+288 TDEVITESEPLE
-302 ELIDGNFP
+302 EFIDGNFP

-342 GSVAQAPK
+342 GNIAQAPK
-350 QTDSGPTEQETS
+350 QTDSGPSEQETS

-398 WFDYGK
+398 LFDYGK

-416 GRNGVE
+416 GQSGVE
-422 NEILVAEDSLETFGS
+422 NGILVDEDNLETLES
-437 SLGTEETNR
+437 SLGTEDSSI
-446 CDNSG
+446 CDNSR
-451 EPLSCKGFQLG
+451 ESLSCKGFQLG

-470 SINDDDMA
+470 SINNDDTA
-478 KKNPASEELHG
+478 KKNTTSDQLHG
-489 NCRPRKQTEVLTAIS
+489 NCGPRKQTEVLKTIT
-504 PEHIRELEIAFDSV
+504 PEHIGELEIAFDSV
-518 SDLTEPNKRQSS
+518 PGLTEPDKRQSS
-530 DSKCNEHCTD
+530 DSKCNECCGD
-540 TYVTKESSTLISES
+540 SCDKKELPALVSES
-554 ESAMEIEK
+554 ERAMEIGK
-562 GPRSDSSQSSPN
+562 GPLSHSAQSTPN
-574 LEYVHPATPQIPLI
+574 LEYVHSGSPQMSLI
-588 SVAEDT
+588 SLAEGST
-594 IAVENKTDSGSKC
+594 ASENRAHSGSKC
-607 QLSPDTSL
+607 HLSPDTSL
-615 SEKRLP
+615 SEKILTE
-621 GSPSDGSPG
+621 SPSNGSPG
-630 HSALLNKN
+630 HSVLLRKN
-638 SSSISSPLADAGKQ
+638 NSSISSPSADAGKEHD
-652 QTVTSDPAALPGV
+652 TTNGTAALPGIL
-665 SQENSSHPSNHQ
+665 QENSVHQ
-677 DQSTQADC
+677 EQSMQSDC
-685 AVGSAVDITDLDK
+685 AARAAVKVSDLDK
-698 TELQLE
+698 AELQLE

-709 NKTYSNDQHTLDK
+709 NKTCSNDQHTLDK
-722 PCKKA
+722 PCKKYLS
-727 FTLPSE
+727 FPSGLSSLE
-733 LPNTKGTQGEM
+733 GAQGEV
-744 QEPSSSTKVDTDNL
+744 QEPSSSTKVDADNV

-764 NPSTNI
+764 DACTEI
-770 SVVSTE
+770 SVVPNE
-776 NNLTTSEISHSP
+776 NTLTTSEICRSP
-788 LPETASSAEE
+788 LPETASSTDE

-807 SVSSS
+807 GVSSS

-834 FIASDTELN
+834 FISSDTELN

-857 ILSSPAKSPTKTA
+857 ILSSPGKSPTKTA
-870 GLPKC
+870 GLSKC

-880 TEKNVDSALAERNL
+880 TEKNVDSDLTEQNL

-905 SVNTL
+905 SVNTQ

-915 GFSVAS
+915 VFSVAG
-921 STHLSNEAGF
+921 TTNLSKEGGF

-938 STAFGNSSNLYIATC
+938 STAFGNSNNLYIATC
-953 MTDPATLG
+953 VTDPAALG
-961 AAVTP
+961 TAVTP
-966 SNVVVLPGSSMP
+966 SNVVVLPGNSMP
-978 LASQAPTVQQLR
+978 LAAQAPAVQQLR
-990 TPPRSSNTFPANQT
+990 TPPRSSSTFAANQA
-1004 VSPNFPQGSAIIIA
+1004 VSPNFAQGSAIIIA

-1046 PACQVLHMPVANP
+1046 PARQVLHMPVANT
-1059 VCNGSVPKLP
+1059 VCNRSVPKLP

-1078 GARNKN
+1078 GARNKTN
-1084 NAGKLVPNV
+1084 TGKLVPSV
-1093 AEPLNHANPRT
+1093 AEPLNHASSRT
-1104 QRAGNWDKLTS
+1104 QRTGNSDKLIT
-1115 AEPGRKVEE
+1115 AELGRKVEE

-1130 AESTS
+1130 VESTS
-1135 SNSRQS
+1135 SSSRQS

-1148 CFDNVLPSPGG
+1148 CFDNVLPAAGG
-1159 STQIQAPKSSLQK
+1159 NTQIQTTKSLSQK
-1172 ERNESP
+1172 ERNENTV
-1178 LFAVDSASSSAKA
+1178 FAVDSASSSAKT
-1191 QVPKRDKDK
+1191 QVAKREKDK
-1200 TLPRILCRPEVGSNR
+1200 TLPRILCKPEVGSNR
-1215 GTSAKEPQPERKVA
+1215 SASAKELQPERKA
-1229 TAGLSLDPFH
+1229 SAAGLPLDPFH

-1248 LRRDTDEKQKSQD
+1248 LQRDTDEKQKSQD

-1267 GQQSVALWNEKTVA
+1267 GQQSVSLWNEKTVA
-1281 SVQEPN
+1281 SVPELN
-1287 KKQGSLSNGAGSGKS
+1287 KKQGSLSSGNGKS

-1313 KREPA
+1313 KRETP
-1318 KASGQGL
+1318 KVSSQGL
-1325 SLSSP
+1325 CLSSP
-1330 FGKQCVEMLQDI
+1330 FTKQCVEMLQDI
-1342 QWQSPAGKA
+1342 QWHSPTSKT

-1377 VRTPTCRRFNED
+1377 MRTPMCRRFNED

-1438 AATPLKDNTQQFRA
+1438 TATPLKDNTQQFRSV
-1452 LRSTVKKRKLED
+1452 RSAVKKRKLED

-1474 ASRKDLQSSPT
+1474 ATRKDLQSSPT

>member
-1 MSGRGGFR
+1 
-9 RKGPGAALAGGV
+9 
-21 SAPSPGWRGGRLRS
+21 
-35 GSCARPCPAPSRAM
+35 
-49 LLPSDV
+49 V
-55 ARLVLGYLQQENL
+55 AGYLQQENL

-117 KTKETTNEVPAM
+117 KTRETTSEVPAM

-185 LSVAHQSGQQN
+185 LSVAHQSGPQN
-196 SSCSVV
+196 SSSVV
-202 PPQVIHRPTIN
+202 SPQVIHRPTIS
-213 QSMPQARLST
+213 QSMPQIRLNT
-223 LFVNQSQAQENRIN
+223 LFVNQSQTQENKIN
-237 TGGLIHIQVPT
+237 NFIHIQVPT

-267 SQKRKSVATSG
+267 SQKRKNIATSG

-288 SEEAVVEKESEPLE
+288 SDEAVVEKESEPLE

-416 GRNGVE
+416 GRSGVE
-422 NEILVAEDSLETFGS
+422 NEILVGEDSLETFES

-446 CDNSG
+446 CDNSR
-451 EPLSCKGFQLG
+451 EPLSCKGFPLG
-462 EASCALKT
+462 EASCALKS

-478 KKNPASEELHG
+478 KKNTSNEQLHG
-489 NCRPRKQTEVLTAIS
+489 NCRPRKQTEVLTTIT
-504 PEHIRELEIAFDSV
+504 PEHIGELEIAFDSLPG
-518 SDLTEPNKRQSS
+518 LTEPNKRQSS
-530 DSKCNEHCTD
+530 DSKCNEHCAD
-540 TYVTKESSTLISES
+540 TYVTKESSTSVS

-562 GPRSDSSQSSPN
+562 GPPSHSSQSSPN
-574 LEYVHPATPQIPLI
+574 LEYVNSGTPQISLI
-588 SVAEDT
+588 SLAEDT
-594 IAVENKTDSGSKC
+594 TASENKTDSGSKC
-607 QLSPDTSL
+607 PLSPDTSL
-615 SEKRLP
+615 SEKTLS

-630 HSALLNKN
+630 HSALLRKNN
-638 SSSISSPLADAGKQ
+638 SSVSIPSADAGKE
-652 QTVTSDPAALPGV
+652 QTITNDPVALPGGV
-665 SQENSSHPSNHQ
+665 QENSSHHSDHQ
-677 DQSTQADC
+677 DQSTQSDC
-685 AVGSAVDITDLDK
+685 AARSAVEITDLDK

-709 NKTYSNDQHTLDK
+709 NKTCSNDQHTLDK
-722 PCKKA
+722 PCKKD
-727 FTLPSE
+727 FSLPSGLSNSE
-733 LPNTKGTQGEM
+733 GAQGEI

-764 NPSTNI
+764 NACSEI

-776 NNLTTSEISHSP
+776 NNLTTSEICHSP
-788 LPETASSAEE
+788 LPETSSSTDESSA
-798 SGTEAKSIS
+798 EAKSIS

-834 FIASDTELN
+834 FISSDAELN

-870 GLPKC
+870 GLSKC

-880 TEKNVDSALAERNL
+880 TEKNVESALAEQNL

-905 SVNTL
+905 SVNTQ

-915 GFSVAS
+915 GFSVAGS
-921 STHLSNEAGF
+921 PHLSSEGGF

-966 SNVVVLPGSSMP
+966 SNVVVLPGNSMP
-978 LASQAPTVQQLR
+978 LASQAPAVQQLR
-990 TPPRSSNTFPANQT
+990 TPPRASNTFPANQT

-1078 GARNKN
+1078 GARNKT
-1084 NAGKLVPNV
+1084 NAGTCLAFLRR
-1093 AEPLNHANPRT
+1093 AEEKQGVLRT
-1104 QRAGNWDKLTS
+1104 HQTGNWDKLIS
-1115 AEPGRKVEE
+1115 AELGRKVEE
-1124 NLPVAP
+1124 NLPVA
-1130 AESTS
+1130 ESAS
-1135 SNSRQS
+1135 SNSRQN

-1148 CFDNVLPSPGG
+1148 CFDNLLPTPGG
-1159 STQIQAPKSSLQK
+1159 NAQIQTTKSSSQK
-1172 ERNESP
+1172 ERNENTS
-1178 LFAVDSASSSAKA
+1178 FAVDSASSSAKA
-1191 QVPKRDKDK
+1191 QVPKREKDK
-1200 TLPRILCRPEVGSNR
+1200 TLPRILCKPEVGSNR
-1215 GTSAKEPQPERKVA
+1215 SASAKEPQPERKVA
-1229 TAGLSLDPFH
+1229 TPGLSLDPFH

-1248 LRRDTDEKQKSQD
+1248 LRRDADEKQKNQD

-1267 GQQSVALWNEKTVA
+1267 GQQSVGLWNEKTAA
-1281 SVQEPN
+1281 SVQELN
-1287 KKQGSLSNGAGSGKS
+1287 KKQGSLSNGAGNGKS

-1318 KASGQGL
+1318 KAPSQGIG
-1325 SLSSP
+1325 LSSP
-1330 FGKQCVEMLQDI
+1330 FSKQCVEMLQDI
-1342 QWQSPAGKA
+1342 QWQSPTGKT

-1362 PSGVGDRH
+1362 PCGVGDRH

-1377 VRTPTCRRFNED
+1377 VRTPTCRRFTED

-1438 AATPLKDNTQQFRA
+1438 TATPLKDNTQQFRS

-1464 LNEGERNSRS
+1464 LNEGERSSRS
-1474 ASRKDLQSSPT
+1474 ANRKDLQSSPT
-1485 PSKKKKIKKKKLPNS
+1485 QSKKKKIKATCYFPVLQKKKLPNS

>member
-1 MSGRGGFR
+1 
-9 RKGPGAALAGGV
+9 
-21 SAPSPGWRGGRLRS
+21 
-35 GSCARPCPAPSRAM
+35 
-49 LLPSDV
+49 
-55 ARLVLGYLQQENL
+55 YLQQEKL
-68 QATCHQF
+68 LATCREF

-117 KTKETTNEVPAM
+117 KTKETTSEVPAM

-149 SDFRFSSN
+149 STGFSAN
-157 QRIRTRS
+157 QRTRTRS

-180 ANSGL
+180 TNSGL
-185 LSVAHQSGQQN
+185 LSVAYQSGPQN
-196 SSCSVV
+196 SSSVV
-202 PPQVIHRPTIN
+202 SPQVIHRPTVN
-213 QSMPQARLST
+213 QSISQTRLNT
-223 LFVNQSQAQENRIN
+223 LFVHQSQTQENKS
-237 TGGLIHIQVPT
+237 TGDFIHIQVPA

-267 SQKRKSVATSG
+267 SQKRKSITTSG
-278 PLSATRSSQD
+278 PLSAARSSQD
-288 SEEAVVEKESEPLE
+288 PDEVVTEK
-302 ELIDGNFP
+302 

-342 GSVAQAPK
+342 GNVAQVPK

-398 WFDYGK
+398 LFDYGK
-404 SKVNKNLPAGIS
+404 NKVNKNLPAGIS
-416 GRNGVE
+416 GQTGVE
-422 NEILVAEDSLETFGS
+422 NAILVDEDNLETLES
-437 SLGTEETNR
+437 SLGTEDSSI
-446 CDNSG
+446 CDNSS
-451 EPLSCKGFQLG
+451 ESLSCKGFQLG

-470 SINDDDMA
+470 SINEDDTA
-478 KKNPASEELHG
+478 KKNTTSDQLYG
-489 NCRPRKQTEVLTAIS
+489 NCRPRKQTEVLKTIA
-504 PEHIRELEIAFDSV
+504 PEHIGELEIAFDSV
-518 SDLTEPNKRQSS
+518 PGLTEPDKRQSS
-530 DSKCNEHCTD
+530 DSKCCGD
-540 TYVTKESSTLISES
+540 SYDKKELPALVSES
-554 ESAMEIEK
+554 ERAMEVGK
-562 GPRSDSSQSSPN
+562 GPLSHSAQSSPN
-574 LEYVHPATPQIPLI
+574 LEYVHSGSPQISLI
-588 SVAEDT
+588 SLAEGST
-594 IAVENKTDSGSKC
+594 AIENRTRSGSKC
-607 QLSPDTSL
+607 YLSPDTSL
-615 SEKRLP
+615 SEKTLTE
-621 GSPSDGSPG
+621 SPSNGSPG
-630 HSALLNKN
+630 HSVLLRKTN
-638 SSSISSPLADAGKQ
+638 SSISSPSADAGKEQ
-652 QTVTSDPAALPGV
+652 DITNGTAASPGIL
-665 SQENSSHPSNHQ
+665 QENSVHQ
-677 DQSTQADC
+677 EQSTQSDC
-685 AVGSAVDITDLDK
+685 AARAAVKVSDLDK
-698 TELQLE
+698 AELQLE

-709 NKTYSNDQHTLDK
+709 NKTCSNDQHTLDK
-722 PCKKA
+722 PCKKDLD
-727 FTLPSE
+727 LPSGLSSSE
-733 LPNTKGTQGEM
+733 GTQGEV
-744 QEPSSSTKVDTDNL
+744 QEPSSSTKVDADNV

-764 NPSTNI
+764 DAHTEI
-770 SVVSTE
+770 SVVPTE
-776 NNLTTSEISHSP
+776 NTLTTSEICQSP
-788 LPETASSAEE
+788 LPETASSTDE

-807 SVSSS
+807 GVSSS

-834 FIASDTELN
+834 FISSDTELN

-857 ILSSPAKSPTKTA
+857 ILSSPAKSPTKTES
-870 GLPKC
+870 LSKC

-880 TEKNVDSALAERNL
+880 AEKNVDSALAEQNL

-905 SVNTL
+905 SVSTQ

-915 GFSVAS
+915 VFSVGG
-921 STHLSNEAGF
+921 TTNLSKEGGF

-938 STAFGNSSNLYIATC
+938 STAFGNSNNLYIATC
-953 MTDPATLG
+953 VTDPAALG
-961 AAVTP
+961 TAVTP
-966 SNVVVLPGSSMP
+966 SNVVVLPSNSMP
-978 LASQAPTVQQLR
+978 LAAQAPAVQQLR
-990 TPPRSSNTFPANQT
+990 TPPRSSSTFAANQA

-1046 PACQVLHMPVANP
+1046 PARQVLHMPVANP
-1059 VCNGSVPKLP
+1059 VCNRSVPKLP
-1069 IPPKSQKIP
+1069 IPPKSQKVP
-1078 GARNKN
+1078 GARNKTN
-1084 NAGKLVPNV
+1084 TGKLVPSV
-1093 AEPLNHANPRT
+1093 AEPLNHTSSRT
-1104 QRAGNWDKLTS
+1104 QRNGNSDKLIT
-1115 AEPGRKVEE
+1115 AELGRKVEE

-1130 AESTS
+1130 VESTS
-1135 SNSRQS
+1135 SSSRQS

-1148 CFDNVLPSPGG
+1148 CFDNVLPAPGG
-1159 STQIQAPKSSLQK
+1159 NTQIQTTKSLSQK
-1172 ERNESP
+1172 ERNENTV
-1178 LFAVDSASSSAKA
+1178 FAVDSASSSAKA
-1191 QVPKRDKDK
+1191 QVAKREKDK
-1200 TLPRILCRPEVGSNR
+1200 TLPRILCKPEVGSNR
-1215 GTSAKEPQPERKVA
+1215 SASAKEPQPERKA
-1229 TAGLSLDPFH
+1229 AAAGLPLDPFH

-1267 GQQSVALWNEKTVA
+1267 GQQSVSLWNEKTVA
-1281 SVQEPN
+1281 SVPELN
-1287 KKQGSLSNGAGSGKS
+1287 KKQGSLSNGNGKS

-1318 KASGQGL
+1318 KVSSQGL
-1325 SLSSP
+1325 CLSSP
-1330 FGKQCVEMLQDI
+1330 FAKQCVEMLQDI
-1342 QWQSPAGKA
+1342 QWHSPTSKT

-1377 VRTPTCRRFNED
+1377 VRTPMCRRFNED
-1389 STTPRIMVP
+1389 SATPRIMVP

-1438 AATPLKDNTQQFRA
+1438 TATPLKDNTQQFRSV
-1452 LRSTVKKRKLED
+1452 RSAVKKRKLED
-1464 LNEGERNSRS
+1464 LSEGERNSRS
-1474 ASRKDLQSSPT
+1474 ATRKDLQSSPT

>member
-1 MSGRGGFR
+1 
-9 RKGPGAALAGGV
+9 
-21 SAPSPGWRGGRLRS
+21 
-35 GSCARPCPAPSRAM
+35 M

-55 ARLVLGYLQQENL
+55 ARLVLGYLQQEKL
-68 QATCHQF
+68 LATCREF

-149 SDFRFSSN
+149 STGFSAN
-157 QRIRTRS
+157 QRTRTRS

-180 ANSGL
+180 ANLGL
-185 LSVAHQSGQQN
+185 LSVAHPSGPQN
-196 SSCSVV
+196 SSPVV
-202 PPQVIHRPTIN
+202 SSQVIHRPAVNPSVSQT
-213 QSMPQARLST
+213 RLNT
-223 LFVNQSQAQENRIN
+223 LFVHPSQTQESKITRDF
-237 TGGLIHIQVPT
+237 IHIQVPA
-248 SQERKLHSNLLSP
+248 SQDRKLHSNLLSP

-267 SQKRKSVATSG
+267 SQKRKSIATSG

-288 SEEAVVEKESEPLE
+288 PEEVIIEKESEPLE
-302 ELIDGNFP
+302 EFIDGNFP

-342 GSVAQAPK
+342 ANVTQAPK

-377 EAIQDILEQTE
+377 EAIQDILQQTE

-398 WFDYGK
+398 LFDYGK

-416 GRNGVE
+416 GQNGVE
-422 NEILVAEDSLETFGS
+422 NAILVEEDNLETLGSSLET
-437 SLGTEETNR
+437 EETSR
-446 CDNSG
+446 CDNSR
-451 EPLSCKGFQLG
+451 ESLSCKGFPSG
-462 EASCALKT
+462 EASGALKT
-470 SINDDDMA
+470 SITDDVA
-478 KKNPASEELHG
+478 KKNATNEQLHG
-489 NCRPRKQTEVLTAIS
+489 HSRPRKQTEVLETVT
-504 PEHIRELEIAFDSV
+504 PEHMGELEIAFDSV
-518 SDLTEPNKRQSS
+518 PGLTAPNQRQSPGGECRERCGDSYDKKEASVLVS
-530 DSKCNEHCTD
+530 DTERA
-540 TYVTKESSTLISES
+540 V
-554 ESAMEIEK
+554 EIAQ
-562 GPRSDSSQSSPN
+562 GPLSQSAQSAPN
-574 LEYVHPATPQIPLI
+574 LEYAHSGSQRISLIPL
-588 SVAEDT
+588 AEGT
-594 IAVENKTDSGSKC
+594 RASENKTHSGSKC
-607 QLSPDTSL
+607 HLSPNTSL
-615 SEKRLP
+615 SENTLTK
-621 GSPSDGSPG
+621 SPSDGSPG
-630 HSALLNKN
+630 HSVLLRKN
-638 SSSISSPLADAGKQ
+638 NSSISNPSADAGKEQ
-652 QTVTSDPAALPGV
+652 AITTGTATIAGVLPG
-665 SQENSSHPSNHQ
+665 SCSPRSPCQEQ
-677 DQSTQADC
+677 GAQSDC
-685 AVGSAVDITDLDK
+685 AARPAGKVSDLVK
-698 TELQLE
+698 TELQLQ
-704 VVDTS
+704 VVDTC
-709 NKTYSNDQHTLDK
+709 NKPYSNDQHTLDK
-722 PCKKA
+722 PSKKD
-727 FTLPSE
+727 FSLPSALSSSE
-733 LPNTKGTQGEM
+733 GTQGEM
-744 QEPSSSTKVDTDNL
+744 QEPSSSTKVDADNM

-764 NPSTNI
+764 GACTEI

-776 NNLTTSEISHSP
+776 NNLTTSEICCSP
-788 LPETASSAEE
+788 PPQTASPAEE

-807 SVSSS
+807 DISSS

-834 FIASDTELN
+834 FISSDTELN

-857 ILSSPAKSPTKTA
+857 ILSSPAKSPAKSA
-870 GLPKC
+870 GLSKC
-875 LTSED
+875 LISEE
-880 TEKNVDSALAERNL
+880 TEKNVDAALAEQNL

-905 SVNTL
+905 SVNAQ
-910 NEDCT
+910 NEDSAA
-915 GFSVAS
+915 FAVADK
-921 STHLSNEAGF
+921 TNLSKEGGF

-938 STAFGNSSNLYIATC
+938 STAFGNSNNLYIATC
-953 MTDPATLG
+953 VTDPAALG
-961 AAVTP
+961 TAVTP
-966 SNVVVLPGSSMP
+966 SNVVVLPGNSMP
-978 LASQAPTVQQLR
+978 LAAQAPAVQQLR
-990 TPPRSSNTFPANQT
+990 TPPRSSNAFATNQT
-1004 VSPNFPQGSAIIIA
+1004 VSPNFPQGSAIIIT

-1046 PACQVLHMPVANP
+1046 PARQVLHMPVANP
-1059 VCNGSVPKLP
+1059 ACNRSVPKLP

-1078 GARNKN
+1078 GARNKTN
-1084 NAGKLVPNV
+1084 TGKLVPSV
-1093 AEPLNHANPRT
+1093 AEPLNHTNSRT
-1104 QRAGNWDKLTS
+1104 QRTGNSDKIIT
-1115 AEPGRKVEE
+1115 AEVARKVED

-1130 AESTS
+1130 VESTS

-1148 CFDNVLPSPGG
+1148 CFDNVLPVAAGN
-1159 STQIQAPKSSLQK
+1159 TQIQTTKSLSQK
-1172 ERNESP
+1172 ERNENAS
-1178 LFAVDSASSSAKA
+1178 FAADSASSSAKA
-1191 QVPKRDKDK
+1191 QSAKREKDK
-1200 TLPRILCRPEVGSNR
+1200 TLPRILCKPEVGSNR
-1215 GTSAKEPQPERKVA
+1215 STSAKEPQPERKVT
-1229 TAGLSLDPFH
+1229 TAGLPPDPFH

-1248 LRRDTDEKQKSQD
+1248 LRRDSEEKQKNQD

-1267 GQQSVALWNEKTVA
+1267 GQQSVSLWNEKTVT
-1281 SVQEPN
+1281 SVPELN
-1287 KKQGSLSNGAGSGKS
+1287 KKQGALSNGTSKS
-1302 SVSVSLSSKEP
+1302 SVSGSLSSKEP

-1318 KASGQGL
+1318 KGSNQGL
-1325 SLSSP
+1325 CLSSP
-1330 FGKQCVEMLQDI
+1330 FTKQCVEMLQDI
-1342 QWQSPAGKA
+1342 QWHSPTSKT

-1377 VRTPTCRRFNED
+1377 VRTPTCRRFSED
-1389 STTPRIMVP
+1389 SATPRVMVP

-1438 AATPLKDNTQQFRA
+1438 AATPLKDNMQQFRS

-1464 LNEGERNSRS
+1464 LSEGERNSRS
-1474 ASRKDLQSSPT
+1474 ANRKDLQSSPT
-1485 PSKKKKIKKKKLPNS
+1485 QSKKKKIKKKKLPNS

>member
-1 MSGRGGFR
+1 
-9 RKGPGAALAGGV
+9 
-21 SAPSPGWRGGRLRS
+21 
-35 GSCARPCPAPSRAM
+35 
-49 LLPSDV
+49 V
-55 ARLVLGYLQQENL
+55 AGYLQQENL

-185 LSVAHQSGQQN
+185 LSVAHQSGPQN
-196 SSCSVV
+196 SSSVV
-202 PPQVIHRPTIN
+202 PPQVIHRPTLN
-213 QSMPQARLST
+213 QSMPQTRLNT
-223 LFVNQSQAQENRIN
+223 LLVNQSQTQENKIN
-237 TGGLIHIQVPT
+237 TGGFIHIQVPT

-267 SQKRKSVATSG
+267 SQKRKSIATSG

-288 SEEAVVEKESEPLE
+288 SDEAVVEKESEPLE

-404 SKVNKNLPAGIS
+404 SKVNKNSPAGIS

-422 NEILVAEDSLETFGS
+422 NEILVGEDSLETFES

-446 CDNSG
+446 CDNSR

-462 EASCALKT
+462 EASCALKP

-478 KKNPASEELHG
+478 KKNTTSEQLHG
-489 NCRPRKQTEVLTAIS
+489 NCRPGKQTEVLTTIT
-504 PEHIRELEIAFDSV
+504 PEHIGELEIAFDSV
-518 SDLTEPNKRQSS
+518 PGLTEPNKRQSS
-530 DSKCNEHCTD
+530 DSKCDEHCAD
-540 TYVTKESSTLISES
+540 TYVAKEPSALVSES

-562 GPRSDSSQSSPN
+562 GPPSHSSQSSPS
-574 LEYVHPATPQIPLI
+574 LEYVRSGTPQISLI
-588 SVAEDT
+588 SLAEVT
-594 IAVENKTDSGSKC
+594 TASENKTDSGSKC
-607 QLSPDTSL
+607 ALSPDTSL
-615 SEKRLP
+615 SGKTLP

-630 HSALLNKN
+630 HSAPLRKN
-638 SSSISSPLADAGKQ
+638 NSSISSPSADAEKE

-665 SQENSSHPSNHQ
+665 LQESSSHPSNLQ
-677 DQSTQADC
+677 DQSTQSDC
-685 AVGSAVDITDLDK
+685 TARSAVDITDLDK
-698 TELQLE
+698 TELQLG

-722 PCKKA
+722 PCEKD
-727 FTLPSE
+727 FDLPSGLSASE
-733 LPNTKGTQGEM
+733 GTQGEM
-744 QEPSSSTKVDTDNL
+744 QKPSSTKVDTNNL
-758 YFSSGD
+758 YFSSSD
-764 NPSTNI
+764 NACTEI

-776 NNLTTSEISHSP
+776 NNLTTSEICHSP
-788 LPETASSAEE
+788 LPETASSTDE

-834 FIASDTELN
+834 FISSDTELN

-880 TEKNVDSALAERNL
+880 TEKNVDSALAEQNL
-894 LVLRPKDPVVT
+894 LMLRPKDPVVT
-905 SVNTL
+905 SVNTQ

-921 STHLSNEAGF
+921 SAHLPSDGGF

-953 MTDPATLG
+953 MTDPATLS

-966 SNVVVLPGSSMP
+966 SNVVVLPGNSMP
-978 LASQAPTVQQLR
+978 LTSQAPAVQQLR

-1078 GARNKN
+1078 GARNKT
-1084 NAGKLVPNV
+1084 NAGTCLVFLRR
-1093 AEPLNHANPRT
+1093 AEKKQGFLRT
-1104 QRAGNWDKLTS
+1104 RQTGNWDKLTS
-1115 AEPGRKVEE
+1115 AELGRKVEE

-1135 SNSRQS
+1135 SSSRQS

-1148 CFDNVLPSPGG
+1148 CFDNLLPTPGG
-1159 STQIQAPKSSLQK
+1159 STQIQTPKSSSQK
-1172 ERNESP
+1172 ERNENT

-1191 QVPKRDKDK
+1191 QVPKREKDK
-1200 TLPRILCRPEVGSNR
+1200 TLPRILCKPEVGSNR
-1215 GTSAKEPQPERKVA
+1215 NVSAKEPQPERKVA

-1248 LRRDTDEKQKSQD
+1248 LRRDTDEKQKNQD

-1267 GQQSVALWNEKTVA
+1267 GQQSVGLWNEKTVA
-1281 SVQEPN
+1281 SVQELN
-1287 KKQGSLSNGAGSGKS
+1287 KKQGSLSNAGNGKS
-1302 SVSVSLSSKEP
+1302 SVSIPLSSKEP

-1318 KASGQGL
+1318 KASSQGIG
-1325 SLSSP
+1325 LSSP
-1330 FGKQCVEMLQDI
+1330 FSKQCVEMLQDI
-1342 QWQSPAGKA
+1342 QWQSPAGKT

-1370 TDDTTDS
+1370 MDDTTDS

-1438 AATPLKDNTQQFRA
+1438 TATPLKDNTQQFRA

-1474 ASRKDLQSSPT
+1474 ANRKDLQSSPT
-1485 PSKKKKIKKKKLPNS
+1485 ASKKKKIKAIVTFLQKKKLPNS

>member
-1 MSGRGGFR
+1 
-9 RKGPGAALAGGV
+9 
-21 SAPSPGWRGGRLRS
+21 
-35 GSCARPCPAPSRAM
+35 M

-55 ARLVLGYLQQENL
+55 ARLVLGYLQQEKL
-68 QATCHQF
+68 LATCREF

-141 SQIRSMQN
+141 SQIRSMQ
-149 SDFRFSSN
+149 SCTGFSAN
-157 QRIRTRS
+157 QRARTRS

-173 MLQQSAP
+173 ILQQSAP
-180 ANSGL
+180 PNSGL
-185 LSVAHQSGQQN
+185 LSIAHQSGQQ
-196 SSCSVV
+196 SSSSVIAT
-202 PPQVIHRPTIN
+202 QVMHRPAIN
-213 QSMPQARLST
+213 QSISQTRLNT
-223 LFVNQSQAQENRIN
+223 LFVHQSQTQDNKIN
-237 TGGLIHIQVPT
+237 TGDFIHIQVPG
-248 SQERKLHSNLLSP
+248 SQERKPHSNLLSP

-267 SQKRKSVATSG
+267 SQKRKSTATSA
-278 PLSATRSSQD
+278 PLSISRSSQD
-288 SEEAVVEKESEPLE
+288 TDEVIAEKESEPLQE
-302 ELIDGNFP
+302 FIDGNFP

-342 GSVAQAPK
+342 GNVTQAPK

-398 WFDYGK
+398 LFDYGK
-404 SKVNKNLPAGIS
+404 NKINKNLSTGIS
-416 GRNGVE
+416 GQNGVE
-422 NEILVAEDSLETFGS
+422 NTILVDENNLETLES
-437 SLGTEETNR
+437 SLGTEETSHHSR
-446 CDNSG
+446 ES
-451 EPLSCKGFQLG
+451 LSCKDFHLG
-462 EASCALKT
+462 EASCALKN
-470 SINDDDMA
+470 SVNDDDMA
-478 KKNPASEELHG
+478 KKNTANEQLHG
-489 NCRPRKQTEVLTAIS
+489 NCRPRKQAEMLKTVTTEQIG
-504 PEHIRELEIAFDSV
+504 ELEIPFDSV
-518 SDLTEPNKRQSS
+518 PGLTESTKRHSS
-530 DSKCNEHCTD
+530 DSPHNEHCGD
-540 TYVTKESSTLISES
+540 TYNDKESAAVASES
-554 ESAMEIEK
+554 ERAMETEK
-562 GPRSDSSQSSPN
+562 DTLSHNAQSSPG
-574 LEYVHPATPQIPLI
+574 LEYVHSGSPQISLV
-588 SVAEDT
+588 SLTNGTAASDHRT
-594 IAVENKTDSGSKC
+594 QSRSKC

-615 SEKRLP
+615 SEKAHVK
-621 GSPSDGSPG
+621 SPSDGSPD
-630 HSALLNKN
+630 HSLLPRKN
-638 SSSISSPLADAGKQ
+638 NSSISSQSADLGKQ
-652 QTVTSDPAALPGV
+652 EAVTNETATLPGV
-665 SQENSSHPSNHQ
+665 LQQSSSHHSNCQ
-677 DQSTQADC
+677 DQGKQSDC
-685 AVGSAVDITDLDK
+685 AARSAVKISDLDK

-709 NKTYSNDQHTLDK
+709 NKPYSNDQHTLNNL
-722 PCKKA
+722 CKKD
-727 FTLPSE
+727 FNFPSGLSNSE
-733 LPNTKGTQGEM
+733 GTQVEM
-744 QEPSSSTKVDTDNL
+744 QEPSSSTKVDADNVF
-758 YFSSGD
+758 FSSGD
-764 NPSTNI
+764 DACTEI
-770 SVVSTE
+770 SVASTE
-776 NNLTTSEISHSP
+776 NNLSTSEICHSP
-788 LPETASSAEE
+788 LPETASSTDE

-807 SVSSS
+807 GVSSS

-834 FIASDTELN
+834 FISSDTELN

-870 GLPKC
+870 GLSKR

-880 TEKNVDSALAERNL
+880 TEKNVDSALAEQNL
-894 LVLRPKDPVVT
+894 LVLRPKDPVVS
-905 SVNTL
+905 SVNTQ

-915 GFSVAS
+915 VFSVAGA
-921 STHLSNEAGF
+921 TNLSKEGGF

-938 STAFGNSSNLYIATC
+938 STAFSNSNNLYIATC
-953 MTDPATLG
+953 VTDPATLG
-961 AAVTP
+961 TAVTP
-966 SNVVVLPGSSMP
+966 SNVVVLPSNSMP
-978 LASQAPTVQQLR
+978 LAAQAPAVQQLR
-990 TPPRSSNTFPANQT
+990 TPPRSSNTFAASQT

-1037 GQNGNTFSA
+1037 GQNGNAFSA
-1046 PACQVLHMPVANP
+1046 PARQVLHMPVANP
-1059 VCNGSVPKLP
+1059 VCSRSVPKLP

-1078 GARNKN
+1078 GARNKTN
-1084 NAGKLVPNV
+1084 TGKLVTNV
-1093 AEPLNHANPRT
+1093 AEPLNHANSRAQRT
-1104 QRAGNWDKLTS
+1104 GNSDKLIS
-1115 AEPGRKVEE
+1115 AELGRKVEE
-1124 NLPVAP
+1124 NLLVP

-1135 SNSRQS
+1135 SHSRQS

-1148 CFDNVLPSPGG
+1148 CFDNVLPTPGG
-1159 STQIQAPKSSLQK
+1159 NTQIQTTKSLPQK
-1172 ERNESP
+1172 ERNENT
-1178 LFAVDSASSSAKA
+1178 LFAVDSASSAKA
-1191 QVPKRDKDK
+1191 QVTKREKDK
-1200 TLPRILCRPEVGSNR
+1200 TLPRILCKPEVGSSR
-1215 GTSAKEPQPERKVA
+1215 SVSVKEPQPERKVV
-1229 TAGLSLDPFH
+1229 TAGLPLDPFH

-1248 LRRDTDEKQKSQD
+1248 LRRDSDEKQKNQD
-1261 TAKLSN
+1261 AAKLSN
-1267 GQQSVALWNEKTVA
+1267 GQQSVSLWNEKTVA
-1281 SVQEPN
+1281 SVQELN
-1287 KKQGSLSNGAGSGKS
+1287 KKQGSLSNGNSKS
-1302 SVSVSLSSKEP
+1302 SASVSLSSKEP

-1318 KASGQGL
+1318 KVSNQGL
-1325 SLSSP
+1325 CLASP
-1330 FGKQCVEMLQDI
+1330 FTKQCVEMLQDI
-1342 QWQSPAGKA
+1342 QWHSPTSKA

-1410 SETGSENSVSMAAH
+1410 SETGSENSVNMAAH

-1438 AATPLKDNTQQFRA
+1438 TATPLKDNTQQFRS

-1474 ASRKDLQSSPT
+1474 ANRKDLQSSPT

>member
-1 MSGRGGFR
+1 
-9 RKGPGAALAGGV
+9 
-21 SAPSPGWRGGRLRS
+21 
-35 GSCARPCPAPSRAM
+35 
-49 LLPSDV
+49 V
-55 ARLVLGYLQQENL
+55 AGYLQQENL

-180 ANSGL
+180 ANPGL
-185 LSVAHQSGQQN
+185 LSVAHQSGPQN
-196 SSCSVV
+196 SSSVA

-213 QSMPQARLST
+213 QSMPQTRLNT
-223 LFVNQSQAQENRIN
+223 LFVNQSQTQENKIN

-261 GRRKSE
+261 GRRKSD
-267 SQKRKSVATSG
+267 SQKRKSIATSA
-278 PLSATRSSQD
+278 PLPATRSSQD
-288 SEEAVVEKESEPLE
+288 SEEAVIEKETEPLE

-350 QTDSGPTEQETS
+350 QTESGPTEQETS

-404 SKVNKNLPAGIS
+404 SKANKNLPAVIS

-422 NEILVAEDSLETFGS
+422 NEILVGEDSLETFGS

-446 CDNSG
+446 CDNSR

-478 KKNPASEELHG
+478 KKNPASEQLHED
-489 NCRPRKQTEVLTAIS
+489 CRPGKQTEVLTAIT

-518 SDLTEPNKRQSS
+518 SGLTEPNKRPSS
-530 DSKCNEHCTD
+530 DSKCTEHCAD
-540 TYVTKESSTLISES
+540 TYVTKEPSTLVPES

-562 GPRSDSSQSSPN
+562 DPPSHSSQSSPN
-574 LEYVHPATPQIPLI
+574 LEYVHSGTPQIPLI

-594 IAVENKTDSGSKC
+594 LAGENKTDSGSKC
-607 QLSPDTSL
+607 ALSPDTSL

-630 HSALLNKN
+630 HSALLSKN
-638 SSSISSPLADAGKQ
+638 SSAISSPSANAGKE
-652 QTVTSDPAALPGV
+652 QTVTSDAAALPAV
-665 SQENSSHPSNHQ
+665 SQENSGHPCNHQ

-685 AVGSAVDITDLDK
+685 APGSAVDITELDR

-709 NKTYSNDQHTLDK
+709 NKTYSNDQDTLDK
-722 PCKKA
+722 PCKKD
-727 FTLPSE
+727 FNLPSG
-733 LPNTKGTQGEM
+733 LSNTESAQGEM
-744 QEPSSSTKVDTDNL
+744 QEPSSSTKVDADNF

-764 NPSTNI
+764 NACTDI

-776 NNLTTSEISHSP
+776 NNLTTSEICHSP
-788 LPETASSAEE
+788 LPETASSTDE
-798 SGTEAKSIS
+798 SGIEAKSLS

-834 FIASDTELN
+834 FITSDTELN

-875 LTSED
+875 LTSDD
-880 TEKNVDSALAERNL
+880 TEKNVDSALAEQNL

-905 SVNTL
+905 SVNTQ

-915 GFSVAS
+915 GFSVAG
-921 STHLSNEAGF
+921 STHLSNEGGF

-953 MTDPATLG
+953 MTDPASLG

-978 LASQAPTVQQLR
+978 LASQAPAVQQLR

-1078 GARNKN
+1078 GARNKTN
-1084 NAGKLVPNV
+1084 TGTCLVFLSG
-1093 AEPLNHANPRT
+1093 AEEK
-1104 QRAGNWDKLTS
+1104 QRVLKTSKAGNWDKLTS
-1115 AEPGRKVEE
+1115 AETGKKVEE

-1148 CFDNVLPSPGG
+1148 CFDNLLPTPGG
-1159 STQIQAPKSSLQK
+1159 NPQIQATKGSSQK
-1172 ERNESP
+1172 ERNETP
-1178 LFAVDSASSSAKA
+1178 LFAIDSASSSAKA
-1191 QVPKRDKDK
+1191 QVPKRDKEK
-1200 TLPRILCRPEVGSNR
+1200 TLPRILCRPEVSSNR
-1215 GTSAKEPQPERKVA
+1215 GTSAKEAQPERKA
-1229 TAGLSLDPFH
+1229 AAAGLSSDPFH

-1248 LRRDTDEKQKSQD
+1248 LRRDTDDKQKNQD

-1267 GQQSVALWNEKTVA
+1267 GQQSVASWNEKTVP
-1281 SVQEPN
+1281 SVQELN
-1287 KKQGSLSNGAGSGKS
+1287 KKQGSLSSGAGNGKS
-1302 SVSVSLSSKEP
+1302 SVAVPLSSKEP

-1318 KASGQGL
+1318 KASSQGL
-1325 SLSSP
+1325 GLSSP
-1330 FGKQCVEMLQDI
+1330 FSKQCVEMLQDI

-1351 VENGELPVPRT
+1351 IENGELPVPRT
-1362 PSGVGDRH
+1362 PSGIGDRH
-1370 TDDTTDS
+1370 AEDTADS
-1377 VRTPTCRRFNED
+1377 VRTPPCRRLGED
-1389 STTPRIMVP
+1389 SATPRVMVP

-1410 SETGSENSVSMAAH
+1410 CSEAGSENSVSMAAH

-1431 AAIARTS
+1431 AAIARNS
-1438 AATPLKDNTQQFRA
+1438 AATPLKDNTQQLRA
-1452 LRSTVKKRKLED
+1452 LRSTAKKRKLED

-1474 ASRKDLQSSPT
+1474 ANRKDLQNSPT
-1485 PSKKKKIKKKKLPNS
+1485 ASKKKKIKAKLPNS

>member
-1 MSGRGGFR
+1 
-9 RKGPGAALAGGV
+9 
-21 SAPSPGWRGGRLRS
+21 
-35 GSCARPCPAPSRAM
+35 M

-55 ARLVLGYLQQENL
+55 ARLVLGYLQQEKL
-68 QATCHQF
+68 LATCREF

-117 KTKETTNEVPAM
+117 KTKETTSEVPAM

-149 SDFRFSSN
+149 STGFSAN
-157 QRIRTRS
+157 QRTRTRS

-185 LSVAHQSGQQN
+185 LSVAHQSGPQN
-196 SSCSVV
+196 SSSVV
-202 PPQVIHRPTIN
+202 TPQVIHRTTIN
-213 QSMPQARLST
+213 QSMSQTRLNT
-223 LFVNQSQAQENRIN
+223 LFVHQSQTQENKIN
-237 TGGLIHIQVPT
+237 TGDFIHIQVPA
-248 SQERKLHSNLLSP
+248 SQERKLHANLLSP

-278 PLSATRSSQD
+278 PLPATRSSQD
-288 SEEAVVEKESEPLE
+288 PVEVITEKESEPLE

-342 GSVAQAPK
+342 GNVTQAPK

-398 WFDYGK
+398 LFDYGK
-404 SKVNKNLPAGIS
+404 SKANKNLPAGIS
-416 GRNGVE
+416 GQSGVE
-422 NEILVAEDSLETFGS
+422 NAILVDEDNLETLES
-437 SLGTEETNR
+437 SLPTEDTSR
-446 CDNSG
+446 CENSR
-451 EPLSCKGFQLG
+451 ESLSCKGFQLG
-462 EASCALKT
+462 EASCAFKT

-478 KKNPASEELHG
+478 KKNTSSEQLHG
-489 NCRPRKQTEVLTAIS
+489 NCRPRKQTEVLKTIT
-504 PEHIRELEIAFDSV
+504 PEHLGELEMAFDSV
-518 SDLTEPNKRQSS
+518 PGLTEPNKRQSS
-530 DSKCNEHCTD
+530 DGECNELCED
-540 TYVTKESSTLISES
+540 SCDKKESLALVSES
-554 ESAMEIEK
+554 ERAMEIEK
-562 GPRSDSSQSSPN
+562 GPLSHSAQSSPS
-574 LEYVHPATPQIPLI
+574 LEYVHSGSPHISLI
-588 SVAEDT
+588 SLAEGT
-594 IAVENKTDSGSKC
+594 AASEYKTDSGSKC
-607 QLSPDTSL
+607 HLSPDTSL
-615 SEKRLP
+615 SEKTLTE
-621 GSPSDGSPG
+621 SSSDGSPG
-630 HSALLNKN
+630 RSVQLRKNN
-638 SSSISSPLADAGKQ
+638 SSVSSPSTDTGKEQ
-652 QTVTSDPAALPGV
+652 AVTNDTAALPGIL
-665 SQENSSHPSNHQ
+665 QENSSHHSDHQ
-677 DQSTQADC
+677 EQRTQSDC
-685 AVGSAVDITDLDK
+685 AARSAVKISDPDR

-709 NKTYSNDQHTLDK
+709 NKTYSNDQHTLDR
-722 PCKKA
+722 PCKKD
-727 FTLPSE
+727 FNLPLGLSNSE
-733 LPNTKGTQGEM
+733 GTHGEM
-744 QEPSSSTKVDTDNL
+744 QEPSSSTKVDADNM

-764 NPSTNI
+764 DACTEI

-776 NNLTTSEISHSP
+776 NNLTTSEICHSP
-788 LPETASSAEE
+788 LPETTSSTEE
-798 SGTEAKSIS
+798 SGTEVKSLS
-807 SVSSS
+807 GVSSS

-834 FIASDTELN
+834 FISSDTELN

-870 GLPKC
+870 GLSKC

-880 TEKNVDSALAERNL
+880 TEKNVDSALPEQNL
-894 LVLRPKDPVVT
+894 LLVRPKDPVVT
-905 SVNTL
+905 SVNTQ
-910 NEDCT
+910 NEVCT
-915 GFSVAS
+915 GFSVAG
-921 STHLSNEAGF
+921 TTNLSKEGGF

-938 STAFGNSSNLYIATC
+938 STAFGNSNNLYIATC
-953 MTDPATLG
+953 VTDPATLG
-961 AAVTP
+961 TAVTP
-966 SNVVVLPGSSMP
+966 SNVVVLPGNSVP
-978 LASQAPTVQQLR
+978 LAAQAPAVQQLR
-990 TPPRSSNTFPANQT
+990 TPPRSSSAFAANQT

-1046 PACQVLHMPVANP
+1046 PTRQVLHMPVTNP
-1059 VCNGSVPKLP
+1059 VCNRSVPKLP

-1078 GARNKN
+1078 GARNKTN
-1084 NAGKLVPNV
+1084 TGKLVPSL
-1093 AEPLNHANPRT
+1093 AEPLNHTNSRT
-1104 QRAGNWDKLTS
+1104 QRTGNSDKLIP
-1115 AEPGRKVEE
+1115 AELGRKVEE

-1130 AESTS
+1130 VESIS

-1148 CFDNVLPSPGG
+1148 CFDNVLPAPGG
-1159 STQIQAPKSSLQK
+1159 NAQIQTAKSLSQK
-1172 ERNESP
+1172 ERNENT
-1178 LFAVDSASSSAKA
+1178 LFPIDSASSSAKVQA
-1191 QVPKRDKDK
+1191 AKREKDK
-1200 TLPRILCRPEVGSNR
+1200 TLPRILCKPEVGSNR
-1215 GTSAKEPQPERKVA
+1215 SVPAKEPQPERKVA
-1229 TAGLSLDPFH
+1229 TAGLPLDPFH

-1267 GQQSVALWNEKTVA
+1267 GQQSVSLWNEKAVA
-1281 SVQEPN
+1281 SVQELN
-1287 KKQGSLSNGAGSGKS
+1287 KKQGSNGTGKS

-1318 KASGQGL
+1318 KVSNQGL
-1325 SLSSP
+1325 CLSSP
-1330 FGKQCVEMLQDI
+1330 FTKQCVEMLQDI
-1342 QWQSPAGKA
+1342 QWHSPTGKTA
-1351 VENGELPVPRT
+1351 ENGELPVPRT

-1438 AATPLKDNTQQFRA
+1438 TATPLKDNTQQFRS

-1464 LNEGERNSRS
+1464 LSEGERNSRS
-1474 ASRKDLQSSPT
+1474 ANRKDLQSSPT

>member
-1 MSGRGGFR
+1 
-9 RKGPGAALAGGV
+9 
-21 SAPSPGWRGGRLRS
+21 
-35 GSCARPCPAPSRAM
+35 
-49 LLPSDV
+49 V
-55 ARLVLGYLQQENL
+55 AGYLQQENL

-185 LSVAHQSGQQN
+185 LSVAQQSGPQN
-196 SSCSVV
+196 SSSVV

-213 QSMPQARLST
+213 QNMPQTRLNT
-223 LFVNQSQAQENRIN
+223 LFVNQSQTQENKIN

-267 SQKRKSVATSG
+267 SQKRKSTATSG

-404 SKVNKNLPAGIS
+404 SKANKNLPAGIS

-422 NEILVAEDSLETFGS
+422 NEILVGEDSLETFGS

-446 CDNSG
+446 CDNSR
-451 EPLSCKGFQLG
+451 EPLSCKGFELG

-470 SINDDDMA
+470 SINDDDMV
-478 KKNPASEELHG
+478 KKNPGNPASEQLNA
-489 NCRPRKQTEVLTAIS
+489 NCRPRKQTEELTAIT

-518 SDLTEPNKRQSS
+518 SGLTEPNKGPSS
-530 DSKCNEHCTD
+530 DSKCNEHCAD
-540 TYVTKESSTLISES
+540 TYVTKESSTLVSES

-562 GPRSDSSQSSPN
+562 GPSSDTSQSSPN
-574 LEYVHPATPQIPLI
+574 LEYVHSSTPQIPLI
-588 SVAEDT
+588 SVAEDA
-594 IAVENKTDSGSKC
+594 IASENKTDSGSKC
-607 QLSPDTSL
+607 PLSPNTSL
-615 SEKRLP
+615 SEKGLS
-621 GSPSDGSPG
+621 GSPSDKSPG
-630 HSALLNKN
+630 HGALLRQNN
-638 SSSISSPLADAGKQ
+638 SSISSPPADAGKE
-652 QTVTSDPAALPGV
+652 QTVSSDPAALPGV
-665 SQENSSHPSNHQ
+665 SQESSSHPSDHQ

-685 AVGSAVDITDLDK
+685 AVGSAADITDLDK

-722 PCKKA
+722 PCKKD
-727 FTLPSE
+727 FNLPSG
-733 LPNTKGTQGEM
+733 LSNTEGTQGEM
-744 QEPSSSTKVDTDNL
+744 QEPLSSTKVDTDNL
-758 YFSSGD
+758 YFSPGD
-764 NPSTNI
+764 NACTDI

-776 NNLTTSEISHSP
+776 NNLTTSEICHSP
-788 LPETASSAEE
+788 LPETASSTDE
-798 SGTEAKSIS
+798 SGTEAKSIT

-834 FIASDTELN
+834 FISSDTELN

-875 LTSED
+875 LTSEE
-880 TEKNVDSALAERNL
+880 TEKNVDSAVAEQNL

-905 SVNTL
+905 SVNTQ

-915 GFSVAS
+915 GFSVAG
-921 STHLSNEAGF
+921 STHLSSEGGF

-978 LASQAPTVQQLR
+978 LTSQAPAVQQLR

-1078 GARNKN
+1078 GARNKTN
-1084 NAGKLVPNV
+1084 TGACLAFLRGTEEK
-1093 AEPLNHANPRT
+1093 
-1104 QRAGNWDKLTS
+1104 QRVLKTSQTGNWDKVTS
-1115 AEPGRKVEE
+1115 AEPGKKVEE
-1124 NLPVAP
+1124 NVPVAP

-1148 CFDNVLPSPGG
+1148 CFDNFLPTPGG
-1159 STQIQAPKSSLQK
+1159 NTQIQATKSSSQK

-1178 LFAVDSASSSAKA
+1178 LFAVDTASSSAKA

-1215 GTSAKEPQPERKVA
+1215 GASAKEPQSERKVA
-1229 TAGLSLDPFH
+1229 AAGLSSDPFH

-1248 LRRDTDEKQKSQD
+1248 LRRDTDEKQKNQD

-1267 GQQSVALWNEKTVA
+1267 GQQSVALWNEKTVP
-1281 SVQEPN
+1281 SVQELN

-1302 SVSVSLSSKEP
+1302 AVSVPLSSKEA

-1318 KASGQGL
+1318 KASSQGL
-1325 SLSSP
+1325 GLPSP
-1330 FGKQCVEMLQDI
+1330 FSKQHVEMMQDI

-1351 VENGELPVPRT
+1351 AENGELPVPRT

-1370 TDDTTDS
+1370 ADDTADS
-1377 VRTPTCRRFNED
+1377 VRTPTCRRFSED

-1438 AATPLKDNTQQFRA
+1438 TATPLKDNTQQFRA

-1485 PSKKKKIKKKKLPNS
+1485 PSKKKKIKAKLPNS

>member
-1 MSGRGGFR
+1 IAEFSIFF
-9 RKGPGAALAGGV
+9 
-21 SAPSPGWRGGRLRS
+21 
-35 GSCARPCPAPSRAM
+35 
-49 LLPSDV
+49 V
-55 ARLVLGYLQQENL
+55 AGYLQQEKL
-68 QATCHQF
+68 LATCREF

-149 SDFRFSSN
+149 STGFSAN
-157 QRIRTRS
+157 QRTRTRS

-185 LSVAHQSGQQN
+185 LSVAHQSGPQN
-196 SSCSVV
+196 SSSVV
-202 PPQVIHRPTIN
+202 SPQVIHRPAIS
-213 QSMPQARLST
+213 QSVSQTRLNT
-223 LFVNQSQAQENRIN
+223 LFVHQSQTQENKMT
-237 TGGLIHIQVPT
+237 TGDFIHIQVPA
-248 SQERKLHSNLLSP
+248 SQERKPHSNLLSP

-267 SQKRKSVATSG
+267 SQKRKNVVASG
-278 PLSATRSSQD
+278 PLSATRNSQD
-288 SEEAVVEKESEPLE
+288 PDEAVTEKESEPLE
-302 ELIDGNFP
+302 EFIDGNFP

-342 GSVAQAPK
+342 GNVAQAPK

-398 WFDYGK
+398 LFDYGR
-404 SKVNKNLPAGIS
+404 SKVNKNLPAGVS
-416 GRNGVE
+416 GQSGVE
-422 NEILVAEDSLETFGS
+422 NAILETLES
-437 SLGTEETNR
+437 SLGTEETGR
-446 CDNSG
+446 CDNSR
-451 EPLSCKGFQLG
+451 ESLSCKGFQLE
-462 EASCALKT
+462 EASCASKT
-470 SINDDDMA
+470 TINDDDMA
-478 KKNPASEELHG
+478 KKNTANEQLQG
-489 NCRPRKQTEVLTAIS
+489 NCRPRKQAEGLKTVT
-504 PEHIRELEIAFDSV
+504 PEHTGELEIALDSV
-518 SDLTEPNKRQSS
+518 PGLTEANRTQSS
-530 DSKCNEHCTD
+530 DSECNEHSGD
-540 TYVTKESSTLISES
+540 SYDKKESSVLVS
-554 ESAMEIEK
+554 ESARTMEIEK
-562 GPRSDSSQSSPN
+562 GLLSHNAHSSPN
-574 LEYVHPATPQIPLI
+574 LEYVHSGSPQICLI
-588 SVAEDT
+588 SLAEGT
-594 IAVENKTDSGSKC
+594 RASENNTHSGSKHH
-607 QLSPDTSL
+607 LSPGTSENTL
-615 SEKRLP
+615 TEK
-621 GSPSDGSPG
+621 PSDGSPG
-630 HSALLNKN
+630 HGVLLRKNN
-638 SSSISSPLADAGKQ
+638 SSVSSPPADAGKEQ
-652 QTVTSDPAALPGV
+652 AVTNDTDALPRIL
-665 SQENSSHPSNHQ
+665 QENPSHRFTHQ
-677 DQSTQADC
+677 EQNTQSEC
-685 AVGSAVDITDLDK
+685 AAGPVVKISDLGQ

-709 NKTYSNDQHTLDK
+709 NDQHTCDK
-722 PCKKA
+722 PPKKD
-727 FTLPSE
+727 FNLPSGLSNSE
-733 LPNTKGTQGEM
+733 GTQGEM
-744 QEPSSSTKVDTDNL
+744 QEPSPSTKVDANNT

-764 NPSTNI
+764 DACTEI

-776 NNLTTSEISHSP
+776 NSLTTSEIHRSP
-788 LPETASSAEE
+788 LPETAPSTDE
-798 SGTEAKSIS
+798 SGAEGKSIS
-807 SVSSS
+807 GVSSS

-834 FIASDTELN
+834 FISSDVELN

-857 ILSSPAKSPTKTA
+857 ILSSPAKSPTKTT
-870 GLPKC
+870 GLTKC
-875 LTSED
+875 LASED
-880 TEKNVDSALAERNL
+880 TEKSVDSALAEQNL
-894 LVLRPKDPVVT
+894 LVLRPKDPVVS
-905 SVNTL
+905 SVNTP

-915 GFSVAS
+915 VLSVAGTS
-921 STHLSNEAGF
+921 NLSKEGGF

-938 STAFGNSSNLYIATC
+938 STAFGNSNNLYIATC
-953 MTDPATLG
+953 VTDPAALG
-961 AAVTP
+961 TAVTP
-966 SNVVVLPGSSMP
+966 SNVVVLPGSSVP
-978 LASQAPTVQQLR
+978 LAAQAPAMQQLR
-990 TPPRSSNTFPANQT
+990 TPPRSSNTFAANQT
-1004 VSPNFPQGSAIIIA
+1004 ISPNFPQGSAIIIT

-1037 GQNGNTFSA
+1037 GQSGNTFPA
-1046 PACQVLHMPVANP
+1046 PARQVLHMPVSNP
-1059 VCNGSVPKLP
+1059 VCNRSVPKLP
-1069 IPPKSQKIP
+1069 IPPKSQKVP
-1078 GARNKN
+1078 GARNKTN
-1084 NAGKLVPNV
+1084 TGTQLTFLRR
-1093 AEPLNHANPRT
+1093 AEGNLFLKCLDLTFRT
-1104 QRAGNWDKLTS
+1104 GNSDKLIT

-1124 NLPVAP
+1124 NLPVVP
-1130 AESTS
+1130 VESTS
-1135 SNSRQS
+1135 SNSRQG

-1148 CFDNVLPSPGG
+1148 CFDNILPAPGG
-1159 STQIQAPKSSLQK
+1159 NTQIQTPKSLSQK
-1172 ERNESP
+1172 ERNENTS
-1178 LFAVDSASSSAKA
+1178 FSVDTASSSAKA
-1191 QVPKRDKDK
+1191 QAAKREKDK
-1200 TLPRILCRPEVGSNR
+1200 TLPRILCKPEVGSNR
-1215 GTSAKEPQPERKVA
+1215 SVSAKEPQPERKVA
-1229 TAGLSLDPFH
+1229 AAGLPLDPFH

-1248 LRRDTDEKQKSQD
+1248 LRRDTDEKQKNQD

-1267 GQQSVALWNEKTVA
+1267 GQQSVSLWSEKTVP
-1281 SVQEPN
+1281 SVQELN
-1287 KKQGSLSNGAGSGKS
+1287 KKQGSLAGGNGKS

-1318 KASGQGL
+1318 KVSNQGL
-1325 SLSSP
+1325 CLSSP
-1330 FGKQCVEMLQDI
+1330 FTKQCVEMLQDI
-1342 QWQSPAGKA
+1342 QWHSPASKT

-1438 AATPLKDNTQQFRA
+1438 AATPLKDNTQQFRS

-1474 ASRKDLQSSPT
+1474 ANRKDLQSSPT
-1485 PSKKKKIKKKKLPNS
+1485 PSKKKKIKASKLPNS

>member
-1 MSGRGGFR
+1 I
-9 RKGPGAALAGGV
+9 A
-21 SAPSPGWRGGRLRS
+21 
-35 GSCARPCPAPSRAM
+35 
-49 LLPSDV
+49 
-55 ARLVLGYLQQENL
+55 GYLQQEKL
-68 QATCHQF
+68 LATCREF

-141 SQIRSMQN
+141 SQISNLLKFLYRI
-149 SDFRFSSN
+149 FSSCPA
-157 QRIRTRS
+157 RTRS

-185 LSVAHQSGQQN
+185 LSVAHQSGPQN
-196 SSCSVV
+196 SSPIAS
-202 PPQVIHRPTIN
+202 PQVIHRPAVNPSVSQT
-213 QSMPQARLST
+213 RLNT
-223 LFVNQSQAQENRIN
+223 LFVHPSQTQGDKIN
-237 TGGLIHIQVPT
+237 TGDLIHIQVPA

-267 SQKRKSVATSG
+267 SQKRKSIATSG
-278 PLSATRSSQD
+278 ALSATRSSQD
-288 SEEAVVEKESEPLE
+288 PEEGIIEKESEPLE
-302 ELIDGNFP
+302 EFIDGNFP

-342 GSVAQAPK
+342 GSVTQGPK

-377 EAIQDILEQTE
+377 EAIQDILQQTE

-398 WFDYGK
+398 LFDYGR

-416 GRNGVE
+416 GQNGVE
-422 NEILVAEDSLETFGS
+422 NAVLVEEDNLETLGS

-446 CDNSG
+446 CDNSR
-451 EPLSCKGFQLG
+451 ESLSCKGFPLEEVSG
-462 EASCALKT
+462 ALKT
-470 SINDDDMA
+470 SMTDDMA
-478 KKNPASEELHG
+478 KKNATNEQLHG
-489 NCRPRKQTEVLTAIS
+489 HSRPRKQTKVLETVT
-504 PEHIRELEIAFDSV
+504 PEHMGELEIAFDSV
-518 SDLTEPNKRQSS
+518 PGLTAPNQRQSS
-530 DSKCNEHCTD
+530 GGECNEHCGD
-540 TYVTKESSTLISES
+540 SYNEKETSALVSDSER
-554 ESAMEIEK
+554 AVEIEQ
-562 GPRSDSSQSSPN
+562 GPLSQSAQSTPS
-574 LEYVHPATPQIPLI
+574 LEYVHSGSQRMSLIPL
-588 SVAEDT
+588 AEGT
-594 IAVENKTDSGSKC
+594 TANENKTHSGSKC
-607 QLSPDTSL
+607 HLSPNTSL
-615 SEKRLP
+615 SENAHAK
-621 GSPSDGSPG
+621 SPSDGSPG
-630 HSALLNKN
+630 RSVLLRKN
-638 SSSISSPLADAGKQ
+638 NSSISSPSADAGKEQ
-652 QTVTSDPAALPGV
+652 AVTSGTTAVAGVLPG
-665 SQENSSHPSNHQ
+665 SCSPHSHQQEQ
-677 DQSTQADC
+677 GAQSDC
-685 AVGSAVDITDLDK
+685 AARPAGKISDLVK

-704 VVDTS
+704 VAGTC
-709 NKTYSNDQHTLDK
+709 NKPYSNDQHTLDK
-722 PCKKA
+722 PAEKD
-727 FTLPSE
+727 FNLPSAASDSE
-733 LPNTKGTQGEM
+733 GTQGEM
-744 QEPSSSTKVDTDNL
+744 QEPSSSTKVDTM
-758 YFSSGD
+758 YFSSGGGAC
-764 NPSTNI
+764 TKI

-776 NNLTTSEISHSP
+776 NNLTTSEICPSP
-788 LPETASSAEE
+788 PPQTASPAEE

-834 FIASDTELN
+834 FISSDTELN

-857 ILSSPAKSPTKTA
+857 ILSSPAKSPTKSA
-870 GLPKC
+870 GLSKC
-875 LTSED
+875 LISED
-880 TEKNVDSALAERNL
+880 MEKTADAALAEQNL

-905 SVNTL
+905 SVNVQ
-910 NEDCT
+910 NEDCAA
-915 GFSVAS
+915 FSVADK
-921 STHLSNEAGF
+921 TNLSKEGGF

-938 STAFGNSSNLYIATC
+938 STAFGNSNNLYIATC
-953 MTDPATLG
+953 VADPAALG
-961 AAVTP
+961 TAVTP
-966 SNVVVLPGSSMP
+966 SNVVVLPGNSMP
-978 LASQAPTVQQLR
+978 LAAQAPAVQQLR
-990 TPPRSSNTFPANQT
+990 TPPRSSNFAANQT
-1004 VSPNFPQGSAIIIA
+1004 VSPNFPQGSAIIIT

-1046 PACQVLHMPVANP
+1046 PARQVLHMPVANP
-1059 VCNGSVPKLP
+1059 VCNRSVPKLP

-1078 GARNKN
+1078 GAKNKTN
-1084 NAGKLVPNV
+1084 TGTHLALWRRAEGKWGFYMHVGS
-1093 AEPLNHANPRT
+1093 ET
-1104 QRAGNWDKLTS
+1104 GNSDKLIT
-1115 AEPGRKVEE
+1115 AEVARKVEE
-1124 NLPVAP
+1124 NLLVAP
-1130 AESTS
+1130 VESTS

-1148 CFDNVLPSPGG
+1148 CFDNVLPVAGG
-1159 STQIQAPKSSLQK
+1159 NTQIQTTKSLSQK
-1172 ERNESP
+1172 ERNENTS
-1178 LFAVDSASSSAKA
+1178 FAADSASSSAKA
-1191 QVPKRDKDK
+1191 QSAKREKDK
-1200 TLPRILCRPEVGSNR
+1200 TLPRILCKPEVGGNR
-1215 GTSAKEPQPERKVA
+1215 SASAKEPQPERKVA
-1229 TAGLSLDPFH
+1229 TAGLLLDPFH

-1248 LRRDTDEKQKSQD
+1248 LRRDSEEKQKNQD
-1261 TAKLSN
+1261 AAKLSN
-1267 GQQSVALWNEKTVA
+1267 GQQSVSLWNEKTVA
-1281 SVQEPN
+1281 SVPELN
-1287 KKQGSLSNGAGSGKS
+1287 KKQGALSNGTSKS
-1302 SVSVSLSSKEP
+1302 SVSGSLSSKEP

-1318 KASGQGL
+1318 KGSNQGL
-1325 SLSSP
+1325 CLSSP
-1330 FGKQCVEMLQDI
+1330 FTKQCVEMLQDI
-1342 QWQSPAGKA
+1342 QWHSPTSKT

-1377 VRTPTCRRFNED
+1377 VRTPTCRRFSED
-1389 STTPRIMVP
+1389 SATPRVMVP

-1438 AATPLKDNTQQFRA
+1438 SATPLKDNMQQFRS

-1474 ASRKDLQSSPT
+1474 ANRKDLQSSPT
-1485 PSKKKKIKKKKLPNS
+1485 QSKKKKIKAKLPNS

>member
-1 MSGRGGFR
+1 
-9 RKGPGAALAGGV
+9 
-21 SAPSPGWRGGRLRS
+21 
-35 GSCARPCPAPSRAM
+35 M

-55 ARLVLGYLQQENL
+55 ARLVLGYLQQEKL
-68 QATCHQF
+68 LATCRQF

-149 SDFRFSSN
+149 STGFSAN
-157 QRIRTRS
+157 QRTRTRS

-180 ANSGL
+180 ANPGL
-185 LSVAHQSGQQN
+185 LSVIPQSGPQN
-196 SSCSVV
+196 SSSVV
-202 PPQVIHRPTIN
+202 SPQVIHRPTVN
-213 QSMPQARLST
+213 QSMSQARLNT
-223 LFVNQSQAQENRIN
+223 LFVHQSQTQENKIN
-237 TGGLIHIQVPT
+237 TGDFIHIQVPA
-248 SQERKLHSNLLSP
+248 SQERKLHSNLLPP

-267 SQKRKSVATSG
+267 SQKRKSIATSG
-278 PLSATRSSQD
+278 PLSANRSSQD
-288 SEEAVVEKESEPLE
+288 PNEVIMEKESEPLE
-302 ELIDGNFP
+302 EFIDGNFP

-342 GSVAQAPK
+342 GSVAQTPK
-350 QTDSGPTEQETS
+350 QIDSGPTEQETS

-398 WFDYGK
+398 LFDYGK

-416 GRNGVE
+416 GQSGVE
-422 NEILVAEDSLETFGS
+422 NAVLVDEDNLETLES
-437 SLGTEETNR
+437 SLGTEESSR
-446 CDNSG
+446 CDNSR
-451 EPLSCKGFQLG
+451 ESLFCKGFQLG
-462 EASCALKT
+462 EASRALKT
-470 SINDDDMA
+470 SISDDDMA
-478 KKNPASEELHG
+478 KKSTSNEQLHG
-489 NCRPRKQTEVLTAIS
+489 NCRPRKQSEVLKTVT
-504 PEHIRELEIAFDSV
+504 PEHIGDLEITFDSV
-518 SDLTEPNKRQSS
+518 PGLTEPIKRECPGRI
-530 DSKCNEHCTD
+530 CNEHCGD
-540 TYVTKESSTLISES
+540 SYDKRESSALVSKS
-554 ESAMEIEK
+554 KDAVEIEK
-562 GPRSDSSQSSPN
+562 GPLSHCAQSSPN
-574 LEYVHPATPQIPLI
+574 LEYVHSGSPHISLI
-588 SVAEDT
+588 SLEEGTTAN
-594 IAVENKTDSGSKC
+594 ENKTRSESKC
-607 QLSPDTSL
+607 HLSPDTSL
-615 SEKRLP
+615 SEKTLTE
-621 GSPSDGSPG
+621 STSDGSPG
-630 HSALLNKN
+630 HSVVLRKN
-638 SSSISSPLADAGKQ
+638 STSISSPSADGGKEQ
-652 QTVTSDPAALPGV
+652 AVTDDTAALPGALQN
-665 SQENSSHPSNHQ
+665 SGHHSTHQE
-677 DQSTQADC
+677 QSTQSDC
-685 AVGSAVDITDLDK
+685 TARSAVKISDLDK

-709 NKTYSNDQHTLDK
+709 NKTYSNDQHILDK
-722 PCKKA
+722 PCKKD
-727 FTLPSE
+727 FNVPPGLSNSE
-733 LPNTKGTQGEM
+733 GTQGEM
-744 QEPSSSTKVDTDNL
+744 QEPSSSTKVDADNI

-764 NPSTNI
+764 DACTEI

-776 NNLTTSEISHSP
+776 NNLNTSEICHSP
-788 LPETASSAEE
+788 LPETASSTDEC
-798 SGTEAKSIS
+798 GTEAKSIS
-807 SVSSS
+807 GVSSS

-827 IIISDDP
+827 IIISDDS
-834 FIASDTELN
+834 FISSDTELN

-857 ILSSPAKSPTKTA
+857 ILSSPAKSPAKTS
-870 GLPKC
+870 GLSKC

-880 TEKNVDSALAERNL
+880 TEKNVDSALAEQNL

-905 SVNTL
+905 SINTQ

-915 GFSVAS
+915 VFSVAG
-921 STHLSNEAGF
+921 TTNLSKEGGF

-938 STAFGNSSNLYIATC
+938 STAFGNSNNLCIATC
-953 MTDPATLG
+953 VTDPATLG
-961 AAVTP
+961 TTVTP

-978 LASQAPTVQQLR
+978 LAAQSPAVQQLR
-990 TPPRSSNTFPANQT
+990 TPPRSTNTLAANQT

-1037 GQNGNTFSA
+1037 GQNGNMFSA
-1046 PACQVLHMPVANP
+1046 PAHQVAHHKVLHMPVANP
-1059 VCNGSVPKLP
+1059 VCNRSVPKLP
-1069 IPPKSQKIP
+1069 IPPKTQKIP
-1078 GARNKN
+1078 GARNKTN
-1084 NAGKLVPNV
+1084 TGKLVPSV
-1093 AEPLNHANPRT
+1093 AEPLNHTNSQT
-1104 QRAGNWDKLTS
+1104 QRTGNLDKLIA
-1115 AEPGRKVEE
+1115 AELGRKVEE

-1130 AESTS
+1130 VESTS

-1148 CFDNVLPSPGG
+1148 CFDNVLPAPGG
-1159 STQIQAPKSSLQK
+1159 NTQNQTIKNLSQK
-1172 ERNESP
+1172 ERNKNTS
-1178 LFAVDSASSSAKA
+1178 FAADSASPSAKA
-1191 QVPKRDKDK
+1191 QVAKREKDK
-1200 TLPRILCRPEVGSNR
+1200 TLTKILCKPEVGGNR
-1215 GTSAKEPQPERKVA
+1215 STSAKEPQPERKVA
-1229 TAGLSLDPFH
+1229 AAGLPLDPFH

-1248 LRRDTDEKQKSQD
+1248 LRRDTDEKQKNQD

-1267 GQQSVALWNEKTVA
+1267 GQQSVGLWNEKTVA
-1281 SVQEPN
+1281 SVQELN
-1287 KKQGSLSNGAGSGKS
+1287 KKQGSLSNGNSKS

-1318 KASGQGL
+1318 KVSNQGL
-1325 SLSSP
+1325 CLSSP
-1330 FGKQCVEMLQDI
+1330 FTKQCVEMLQDI
-1342 QWQSPAGKA
+1342 QWHSPTSKA
-1351 VENGELPVPRT
+1351 VESGELPVPRT
-1362 PSGVGDRH
+1362 PSGLGDRH

-1389 STTPRIMVP
+1389 SPTPRIMVP

-1438 AATPLKDNTQQFRA
+1438 TATPLKDNTQQFRS
-1452 LRSTVKKRKLED
+1452 LKSTVKKRKLED
-1464 LNEGERNSRS
+1464 LNEGERNPRS
-1474 ASRKDLQSSPT
+1474 ANRKDLQSPPT
-1485 PSKKKKIKKKKLPNS
+1485 PSRKKKIKKKKLPSS

>member
-1 MSGRGGFR
+1 
-9 RKGPGAALAGGV
+9 
-21 SAPSPGWRGGRLRS
+21 
-35 GSCARPCPAPSRAM
+35 
-49 LLPSDV
+49 V
-55 ARLVLGYLQQENL
+55 AGYLQQEKL
-68 QATCHQF
+68 LATCREF

-92 GFIPACLLSLC
+92 GIIPACLLSLC

-149 SDFRFSSN
+149 STGFSAN
-157 QRIRTRS
+157 QRTRTRS

-185 LSVAHQSGQQN
+185 LSVAHQSGPQN
-196 SSCSVV
+196 SSSVV
-202 PPQVIHRPTIN
+202 SPQVIHRPTIN
-213 QSMPQARLST
+213 QSMSQTRLNT
-223 LFVNQSQAQENRIN
+223 LFVHQSQTQENKII
-237 TGGLIHIQVPT
+237 TGDFIHIQVPA

-278 PLSATRSSQD
+278 PLSAAKSSQD
-288 SEEAVVEKESEPLE
+288 PDEVITEKESEPLE
-302 ELIDGNFP
+302 EFIDGNFP

-398 WFDYGK
+398 LFDYGRN
-404 SKVNKNLPAGIS
+404 KVNKNLPAGIS
-416 GRNGVE
+416 GQNGVE
-422 NEILVAEDSLETFGS
+422 NAILVDEDNLETLES

-446 CDNSG
+446 CDNSR
-451 EPLSCKGFQLG
+451 ESLSCKGFQLG
-462 EASCALKT
+462 EAPGALKT

-478 KKNPASEELHG
+478 KKNTTNEQLHG
-489 NCRPRKQTEVLTAIS
+489 NCRARKQTEVLKNIT
-504 PEHIRELEIAFDSV
+504 PEHIGELEIAFDSV
-518 SDLTEPNKRQSS
+518 PGLTEPNKRQSS
-530 DSKCNEHCTD
+530 DSECNEHCGNSYD
-540 TYVTKESSTLISES
+540 KKESSALVSES
-554 ESAMEIEK
+554 ERAMEIEK
-562 GPRSDSSQSSPN
+562 GPLSHGARSSPN
-574 LEYVHPATPQIPLI
+574 LEYVHSGSPQISLI
-588 SVAEDT
+588 SLAEGT
-594 IAVENKTDSGSKC
+594 AASENKTHSGSKC
-607 QLSPDTSL
+607 HLSPDTSL
-615 SEKRLP
+615 SEKTLTK
-621 GSPSDGSPG
+621 SLSDGSPG
-630 HSALLNKN
+630 HSVLLGKN
-638 SSSISSPLADAGKQ
+638 NSSISSPSADAGKEQ
-652 QTVTSDPAALPGV
+652 AVTNDTDALPGIL
-665 SQENSSHPSNHQ
+665 QESSSHHSNRQ
-677 DQSTQADC
+677 EQGTQSDC
-685 AVGSAVDITDLDK
+685 AARSAAKISDLDK

-709 NKTYSNDQHTLDK
+709 NKPYSNDQPTLDK
-722 PCKKA
+722 TCKKD
-727 FTLPSE
+727 FNLPTGLSNSE
-733 LPNTKGTQGEM
+733 GTQGEM
-744 QEPSSSTKVDTDNL
+744 QEPSSSTKVDADNI

-764 NPSTNI
+764 DACTEI
-770 SVVSTE
+770 SIVSTE
-776 NNLTTSEISHSP
+776 NNLTTSEICHSP
-788 LPETASSAEE
+788 LPETASSTDE

-807 SVSSS
+807 GVTSS

-834 FIASDTELN
+834 FISSDTELN

-870 GLPKC
+870 GLSKC

-880 TEKNVDSALAERNL
+880 TEKNVDSALAEQNL
-894 LVLRPKDPVVT
+894 LMLRPKDPVVT
-905 SVNTL
+905 AVNTQ
-910 NEDCT
+910 NEDCA
-915 GFSVAS
+915 GFSVAG
-921 STHLSNEAGF
+921 TTNLSKEGGF

-938 STAFGNSSNLYIATC
+938 STAFGNSNNLYIATC
-953 MTDPATLG
+953 VTDPATLG
-961 AAVTP
+961 TAVTP

-978 LASQAPTVQQLR
+978 LAAQAPAVQQLR
-990 TPPRSSNTFPANQT
+990 TPPRSSNAFAANQT

-1046 PACQVLHMPVANP
+1046 PARQVLHMPVANP
-1059 VCNGSVPKLP
+1059 VCNRSVPKLP
-1069 IPPKSQKIP
+1069 IPPKSQKIS
-1078 GARNKN
+1078 GTRNKTN
-1084 NAGKLVPNV
+1084 TGICGFKGRRKVRVSQTCQTGNSDKVIT
-1093 AEPLNHANPRT
+1093 AEL
-1104 QRAGNWDKLTS
+1104 
-1115 AEPGRKVEE
+1115 GRKVEE

-1130 AESTS
+1130 VESTS

-1148 CFDNVLPSPGG
+1148 CFDNVLPPPGG
-1159 STQIQAPKSSLQK
+1159 NAQTQATKSLCQK
-1172 ERNESP
+1172 ERNENT

-1191 QVPKRDKDK
+1191 QVAKREKDK
-1200 TLPRILCRPEVGSNR
+1200 TLPRILCKPEVGSNR
-1215 GTSAKEPQPERKVA
+1215 SASAKEPQPERKVA
-1229 TAGLSLDPFH
+1229 TAGLPLDPFH

-1267 GQQSVALWNEKTVA
+1267 GQQSVSLWNEKTVA
-1281 SVQEPN
+1281 SVQELN
-1287 KKQGSLSNGAGSGKS
+1287 KKQGSLSNGNSKS
-1302 SVSVSLSSKEP
+1302 SAAVSLSSKEP

-1318 KASGQGL
+1318 KVSSQGL
-1325 SLSSP
+1325 CLSSP
-1330 FGKQCVEMLQDI
+1330 FTKQCVEMLQDI
-1342 QWQSPAGKA
+1342 QWHSPTSKT
-1351 VENGELPVPRT
+1351 VENGDLPVPRT

-1438 AATPLKDNTQQFRA
+1438 TATPLKDNTQQFRS

-1474 ASRKDLQSSPT
+1474 ANRKDLQSSPT
-1485 PSKKKKIKKKKLPNS
+1485 PSKKKKIKAKLPNS

>member
-1 MSGRGGFR
+1 
-9 RKGPGAALAGGV
+9 V
-21 SAPSPGWRGGRLRS
+21 T
-35 GSCARPCPAPSRAM
+35 
-49 LLPSDV
+49 
-55 ARLVLGYLQQENL
+55 GYLQQEKL
-68 QATCHQF
+68 LATCREF

-92 GFIPACLLSLC
+92 GIIPACLLSLC

-149 SDFRFSSN
+149 STGFSAN
-157 QRIRTRS
+157 QRTRTRS

-180 ANSGL
+180 ASSGL
-185 LSVAHQSGQQN
+185 LSVAHQSGPQN
-196 SSCSVV
+196 SSSLVS
-202 PPQVIHRPTIN
+202 PQVIHRPTVN
-213 QSMPQARLST
+213 QSMSQTRLNT
-223 LFVNQSQAQENRIN
+223 LFVHQSQTQENKIS
-237 TGGLIHIQVPT
+237 TGDFIHIQVPA

-278 PLSATRSSQD
+278 PLSAAKSSQD
-288 SEEAVVEKESEPLE
+288 PDEVITEKENEPLE
-302 ELIDGNFP
+302 EFIDGNFP

-342 GSVAQAPK
+342 GNVAQAPK

-398 WFDYGK
+398 LFDYGRNK
-404 SKVNKNLPAGIS
+404 ANKNLPAGIS
-416 GRNGVE
+416 GQSGVE
-422 NEILVAEDSLETFGS
+422 NAILVDEDNLETLES
-437 SLGTEETNR
+437 SLGTEETSR
-446 CDNSG
+446 CDNSR
-451 EPLSCKGFQLG
+451 ESLSCKGFQLG

-478 KKNPASEELHG
+478 KKNTTSEQLHG
-489 NCRPRKQTEVLTAIS
+489 NCRARKQTEVLKTVN
-504 PEHIRELEIAFDSV
+504 PEHIGELEIAFDSV
-518 SDLTEPNKRQSS
+518 PGLTEPNKRQSS
-530 DSKCNEHCTD
+530 DSECNEHCGD
-540 TYVTKESSTLISES
+540 SYNKKESSALVSES
-554 ESAMEIEK
+554 ERAMEIEK
-562 GPRSDSSQSSPN
+562 GPLTHGAQSSPN
-574 LEYVHPATPQIPLI
+574 LEYVHSGSPQISLI
-588 SVAEDT
+588 SLAEGT
-594 IAVENKTDSGSKC
+594 TASENKTHSGSKC
-607 QLSPDTSL
+607 HLSPDTSL
-615 SEKRLP
+615 SEKTLTK
-621 GSPSDGSPG
+621 SPSDGSPG
-630 HSALLNKN
+630 HSVLLGKSN
-638 SSSISSPLADAGKQ
+638 SSISSPSADAGKEQ
-652 QTVTSDPAALPGV
+652 AVTNDTAALPGIL
-665 SQENSSHPSNHQ
+665 QESSSHPSNHQ
-677 DQSTQADC
+677 EQGTQSDC
-685 AVGSAVDITDLDK
+685 AARSAAKISDLDK

-709 NKTYSNDQHTLDK
+709 NKPYSNDQPTLDK
-722 PCKKA
+722 TCKKD
-727 FTLPSE
+727 FNLPTGLSNSE
-733 LPNTKGTQGEM
+733 GTPGEM
-744 QEPSSSTKVDTDNL
+744 QEPSSSTKVDADNI

-764 NPSTNI
+764 DACTEI

-776 NNLTTSEISHSP
+776 NNLTTSEICHSP
-788 LPETASSAEE
+788 LPETASSTDE

-807 SVSSS
+807 GVSSS

-834 FIASDTELN
+834 FISSDTELN

-870 GLPKC
+870 GLSKC

-880 TEKNVDSALAERNL
+880 TEKNVDSALAEQNL
-894 LVLRPKDPVVT
+894 LMLRPKDPVVT
-905 SVNTL
+905 SVNTQ
-910 NEDCT
+910 NEDCA
-915 GFSVAS
+915 GFSVAG
-921 STHLSNEAGF
+921 TTNLSKEGGF

-938 STAFGNSSNLYIATC
+938 STAFGNSNNLYIATC
-953 MTDPATLG
+953 VTDPAALG
-961 AAVTP
+961 TAVTP
-966 SNVVVLPGSSMP
+966 SNVVVLPSSSMP
-978 LASQAPTVQQLR
+978 LAAQAPAVQQLR
-990 TPPRSSNTFPANQT
+990 TPPRSSNPFPANQT

-1046 PACQVLHMPVANP
+1046 PARQVLHMPVANP
-1059 VCNGSVPKLP
+1059 VCNRSVPKLP
-1069 IPPKSQKIP
+1069 IPPKSQKIS
-1078 GARNKN
+1078 GARNKTN
-1084 NAGKLVPNV
+1084 TGICGFKKGRRKCFHLVFRTGNSDKLVT
-1093 AEPLNHANPRT
+1093 AEL
-1104 QRAGNWDKLTS
+1104 
-1115 AEPGRKVEE
+1115 GRKAEE
-1124 NLPVAP
+1124 TLPVA
-1130 AESTS
+1130 AVESTG

-1148 CFDNVLPSPGG
+1148 CFDNVLPAPGG
-1159 STQIQAPKSSLQK
+1159 NTQTQATKSLSQK
-1172 ERNESP
+1172 ERNEST

-1191 QVPKRDKDK
+1191 QVAKREKDK
-1200 TLPRILCRPEVGSNR
+1200 TLPRILCKPEVGSNR
-1215 GTSAKEPQPERKVA
+1215 SASAKEPQPERKVA
-1229 TAGLSLDPFH
+1229 TAGLPLDPFH

-1248 LRRDTDEKQKSQD
+1248 LRRDTDEKQKNQD

-1267 GQQSVALWNEKTVA
+1267 GQQSVSLWNEKTVA
-1281 SVQEPN
+1281 SVQELN
-1287 KKQGSLSNGAGSGKS
+1287 KKQGSLSNGNSKS
-1302 SVSVSLSSKEP
+1302 SAAVSLSSKEP

-1318 KASGQGL
+1318 KVSSQGL
-1325 SLSSP
+1325 CLSSP
-1330 FGKQCVEMLQDI
+1330 FTKQCVEMLQDI
-1342 QWQSPAGKA
+1342 QWHSPTSKT

-1377 VRTPTCRRFNED
+1377 LRTPTCRRFNED

-1438 AATPLKDNTQQFRA
+1438 TATPLKDNTQQFRS

-1474 ASRKDLQSSPT
+1474 ANRRDLQSSPT
-1485 PSKKKKIKKKKLPNS
+1485 PSKKKKIKAKLPNS

>member
-1 MSGRGGFR
+1 MNEIAEFSIEF
-9 RKGPGAALAGGV
+9 
-21 SAPSPGWRGGRLRS
+21 
-35 GSCARPCPAPSRAM
+35 
-49 LLPSDV
+49 V
-55 ARLVLGYLQQENL
+55 AGYLQQEKL
-68 QATCHQF
+68 LATCREF

-117 KTKETTNEVPAM
+117 KTKEITNEVPAM

-149 SDFRFSSN
+149 STGFSAN
-157 QRIRTRS
+157 QRTRTRS

-185 LSVAHQSGQQN
+185 LSVAHQSGPQN
-196 SSCSVV
+196 SPSVIS
-202 PPQVIHRPTIN
+202 PQVIHRPTIN
-213 QSMPQARLST
+213 QNMSQTRLNT
-223 LFVNQSQAQENRIN
+223 LFVHQSQTQENKIN
-237 TGGLIHIQVPT
+237 TGDFIHIQVPA

-261 GRRKSE
+261 GRRKSD
-267 SQKRKSVATSG
+267 SQKRKSISTPG

-288 SEEAVVEKESEPLE
+288 PDEVIIEK
-302 ELIDGNFP
+302 

-342 GSVAQAPK
+342 GNVAQAPK

-398 WFDYGK
+398 LFDYGK

-416 GRNGVE
+416 GQSGVE
-422 NEILVAEDSLETFGS
+422 NPILVDEDNLETLES
-437 SLGTEETNR
+437 SLGTEETSR
-446 CDNSG
+446 CDNSR
-451 EPLSCKGFQLG
+451 ESLSCKGFQLG

-478 KKNPASEELHG
+478 KKNTTNEQLHG
-489 NCRPRKQTEVLTAIS
+489 NCRPRKQTEVLKTIT
-504 PEHIRELEIAFDSV
+504 PEHIGELEIAFDPV
-518 SDLTEPNKRQSS
+518 PGLTEPNKRQTS
-530 DSKCNEHCTD
+530 DSQCNEHCGD
-540 TYVTKESSTLISES
+540 SYDKKELPALGSES
-554 ESAMEIEK
+554 ERAMEMEE
-562 GPRSDSSQSSPN
+562 GPPRHSAQSSPN
-574 LEYVHPATPQIPLI
+574 LEYVHSDGPQISLV
-588 SVAEDT
+588 SLAEGT
-594 IAVENKTDSGSKC
+594 TASENKIHSGSKC
-607 QLSPDTSL
+607 GLSPDTSL
-615 SEKRLP
+615 PEKTLTK
-621 GSPSDGSPG
+621 STSSGSPG
-630 HSALLNKN
+630 HSVLLRKN
-638 SSSISSPLADAGKQ
+638 NSSISSPSADAGKEQ
-652 QTVTSDPAALPGV
+652 AVTNDTAALPGIL
-665 SQENSSHPSNHQ
+665 QENPSHHSNHQ
-677 DQSTQADC
+677 EQSMQSDC
-685 AVGSAVDITDLDK
+685 AAGSAGKISDLDK

-709 NKTYSNDQHTLDK
+709 NKPYSNDQHTLDK
-722 PCKKA
+722 PCKKD
-727 FTLPSE
+727 FNLPSGLSNSE
-733 LPNTKGTQGEM
+733 RMQGEM
-744 QEPSSSTKVDTDNL
+744 QEPSSSTKVDADNI
-758 YFSSGD
+758 YFSSSD
-764 NPSTNI
+764 DACTEI

-776 NNLTTSEISHSP
+776 NNLTTSEICRSP
-788 LPETASSAEE
+788 LPETASSTDE

-807 SVSSS
+807 GVSSS

-834 FIASDTELN
+834 FISSDTELN

-870 GLPKC
+870 GLSKC
-875 LTSED
+875 LPSED
-880 TEKNVDSALAERNL
+880 TEKNVDSALSEQNL

-905 SVNTL
+905 SVNTQ

-915 GFSVAS
+915 GFSVAG
-921 STHLSNEAGF
+921 TTNLSKEGGF

-938 STAFGNSSNLYIATC
+938 STAFGNSNNLYIATC
-953 MTDPATLG
+953 VTDPATLG
-961 AAVTP
+961 TAVTP
-966 SNVVVLPGSSMP
+966 SNVVVLPGNSMP
-978 LASQAPTVQQLR
+978 LAAQAPAVQQLR
-990 TPPRSSNTFPANQT
+990 TPPRSSNTFAANQT

-1037 GQNGNTFSA
+1037 GQNGNAFSA
-1046 PACQVLHMPVANP
+1046 PARQVLHMPVANP
-1059 VCNGSVPKLP
+1059 VCNRSVPKLP

-1078 GARNKN
+1078 GVRNKSN
-1084 NAGKLVPNV
+1084 TGKLVPSV
-1093 AEPLNHANPRT
+1093 AEPLNHTNSRAQRT
-1104 QRAGNWDKLTS
+1104 GNSDKLIT
-1115 AEPGRKVEE
+1115 AELGRKAEE

-1135 SNSRQS
+1135 ANSRQS

-1148 CFDNVLPSPGG
+1148 CFDNVLPAPG
-1159 STQIQAPKSSLQK
+1159 SNTQIQTTKSLPQK
-1172 ERNESP
+1172 ERNENA
-1178 LFAVDSASSSAKA
+1178 LFAVDSASSSVKA
-1191 QVPKRDKDK
+1191 QVAKREKDK
-1200 TLPRILCRPEVGSNR
+1200 TLPRILCKPEAGSNR
-1215 GTSAKEPQPERKVA
+1215 NASAKEPQPERKA
-1229 TAGLSLDPFH
+1229 TTAGLPLDPFH

-1248 LRRDTDEKQKSQD
+1248 LRRDTDEKQKNQD

-1267 GQQSVALWNEKTVA
+1267 GQQSVSLWNEKTVA
-1281 SVQEPN
+1281 SAQELN
-1287 KKQGSLSNGAGSGKS
+1287 KKQGSLSSGNGKS

-1318 KASGQGL
+1318 KVSNQGL
-1325 SLSSP
+1325 CLSSP
-1330 FGKQCVEMLQDI
+1330 FTKCVEMLQDI
-1342 QWQSPAGKA
+1342 QWHSPTSKT

-1370 TDDTTDS
+1370 ADDTADS

-1438 AATPLKDNTQQFRA
+1438 TATPLKDNTQQFRS

-1474 ASRKDLQSSPT
+1474 ANRKDLQSSPT

>member
-1 MSGRGGFR
+1 
-9 RKGPGAALAGGV
+9 
-21 SAPSPGWRGGRLRS
+21 
-35 GSCARPCPAPSRAM
+35 
-49 LLPSDV
+49 V
-55 ARLVLGYLQQENL
+55 AGYLQQENL

-185 LSVAHQSGQQN
+185 LSVAHQSGPQN
-196 SSCSVV
+196 FSSVV

-213 QSMPQARLST
+213 QSVPQTRLNT
-223 LFVNQSQAQENRIN
+223 QFVNQSQTQENKIN
-237 TGGLIHIQVPT
+237 AGGLIHIQVPT
-248 SQERKLHSNLLSP
+248 VQERKLHSNLLSP

-278 PLSATRSSQD
+278 PLQAARSSQD
-288 SEEAVVEKESEPLE
+288 SEEAVIEKETEPLE

-398 WFDYGK
+398 CFDYGK

-422 NEILVAEDSLETFGS
+422 NEILVGEDSLETFGS

-446 CDNSG
+446 CDNSR

-478 KKNPASEELHG
+478 KKNPATEQLHE
-489 NCRPRKQTEVLTAIS
+489 NCRPGKQTEVLTAIT

-518 SDLTEPNKRQSS
+518 SGLTEPNKRPSS
-530 DSKCNEHCTD
+530 DSKCNEHCAD
-540 TYVTKESSTLISES
+540 TYVTKESTLVSES

-562 GPRSDSSQSSPN
+562 GPPSHPSQSSPN
-574 LEYVHPATPQIPLI
+574 LEYVHSGTPQIPLI
-588 SVAEDT
+588 SVAQDT
-594 IAVENKTDSGSKC
+594 IAGENKTDSGSKC
-607 QLSPDTSL
+607 PLSPDTSL

-630 HSALLNKN
+630 HSALLRKN
-638 SSSISSPLADAGKQ
+638 NSSISSPSADAGKE
-652 QTVTSDPAALPGV
+652 QTVTNDPAALPGV
-665 SQENSSHPSNHQ
+665 SQENSSHLSSHQ

-685 AVGSAVDITDLDK
+685 AAGSAVDITDLDK

-709 NKTYSNDQHTLDK
+709 NKTYSNDQHTLDQ
-722 PCKKA
+722 PCKKD
-727 FTLPSE
+727 FNLPSG
-733 LPNTKGTQGEM
+733 LSNTEGTQGEM

-764 NPSTNI
+764 NCTDI

-776 NNLTTSEISHSP
+776 NHLTTSEICHSP
-788 LPETASSAEE
+788 LPETTSSTDE
-798 SGTEAKSIS
+798 SGIEAKSIS
-807 SVSSS
+807 SISSS

-880 TEKNVDSALAERNL
+880 TEKNVDSALADQNL

-905 SVNTL
+905 SVNTQ

-915 GFSVAS
+915 GFSVAG
-921 STHLSNEAGF
+921 STHLSNEGGF

-938 STAFGNSSNLYIATC
+938 STAFGNSSNLYITTC

-978 LASQAPTVQQLR
+978 LASQAPAVQQLR

-1046 PACQVLHMPVANP
+1046 PTCQVLHMPVANP
-1059 VCNGSVPKLP
+1059 MCNGSVPKLP

-1078 GARNKN
+1078 GARNKTN
-1084 NAGKLVPNV
+1084 TGTCLVFLRGAEGKQRVL
-1093 AEPLNHANPRT
+1093 RT
-1104 QRAGNWDKLTS
+1104 SQAANWDKLTS

-1124 NLPVAP
+1124 NLPIAP

-1148 CFDNVLPSPGG
+1148 RFDNVLPIPGG
-1159 STQIQAPKSSLQK
+1159 NTQIQATKSSSQK
-1172 ERNESP
+1172 ERNENP
-1178 LFAVDSASSSAKA
+1178 LFAVDSATSSAKA
-1191 QVPKRDKDK
+1191 QAPKRDKEK
-1200 TLPRILCRPEVGSNR
+1200 TLPRILCRPEVSSNR
-1215 GTSAKEPQPERKVA
+1215 SASAKEPQPERKAA
-1229 TAGLSLDPFH
+1229 TAGLSSDAFH

-1248 LRRDTDEKQKSQD
+1248 LRRDTDEKQKNQD

-1267 GQQSVALWNEKTVA
+1267 GQQSVASWNEKSVP
-1281 SVQEPN
+1281 SVQELN
-1287 KKQGSLSNGAGSGKS
+1287 KKQGSLSNGAGNGKS
-1302 SVSVSLSSKEP
+1302 SVPVSLSSKEP

-1318 KASGQGL
+1318 KASSQGL
-1325 SLSSP
+1325 GLSSP
-1330 FGKQCVEMLQDI
+1330 FSKQCVEMLQDI
-1342 QWQSPAGKA
+1342 QWQSPAGKT

-1370 TDDTTDS
+1370 MDDTTDS

-1438 AATPLKDNTQQFRA
+1438 TAAPLKDNTQQFRA

-1474 ASRKDLQSSPT
+1474 ANRKDLQSSPT
-1485 PSKKKKIKKKKLPNS
+1485 PAKKKKIKASTNILIKILNIYKLPNS